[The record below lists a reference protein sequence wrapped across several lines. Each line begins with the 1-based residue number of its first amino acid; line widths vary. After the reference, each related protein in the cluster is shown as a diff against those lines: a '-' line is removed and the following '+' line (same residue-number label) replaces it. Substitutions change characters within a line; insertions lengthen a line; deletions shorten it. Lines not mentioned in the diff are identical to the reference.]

1 MSETKVNLPKT
12 QLGMK
17 ANLPAKEPELLKLW
31 SSIKLYE
38 QQRSQSLDKEK
49 FVLHDGP
56 PYANGNI
63 HIGTALN
70 KILKDI
76 VIRYQQLLGKNAV
89 YVPGWDCHGLPI
101 EWKIEEE
108 YKKKGKDKKNISIVE
123 FRKEC
128 RDFATSWIATQ
139 KEQFKRLGVEGDWSN
154 PYTTM
159 SKEAEAQIA
168 VEILK
173 FLKNGGLYNG
183 FKPVLWSVVEAT
195 ALADAEVEYADH
207 KSNTIFAK
215 FPVQGKFHN
224 LENVNIV
231 IWTTTPWTIP
241 CNRALAFNSNYEYSL
256 VEVTKDSQKE
266 TVILAKNL
274 INSVI
279 DSCDIKDFKIIES
292 FPGSEFK
299 NMKCFHPFKEHGY
312 DFEIPLLEGDFV
324 TLEQGTGIV
333 HIAPSHGPDDFNL
346 GLKNNIK
353 AENTIDD
360 NGHYTNLIKKF
371 EGIHIFKAD
380 KIIIEELKISK
391 KLLGSGTLTHS
402 YPHSWRSKAPLVHRA
417 TPQWFISMESNDLR
431 KVALK
436 AIDNTKFYPP
446 VGQNRL
452 RSMIET
458 RPDWCIS
465 RQRFWGV
472 PIPIFVNRKTN
483 EPLVDEEVF
492 QRIENIFL
500 KEGSDAWFLKKDE
513 EFLGSKYNASDFRKV
528 NDIVEVWFDSGSSHS
543 YVLEKRK
550 DLKWPA
556 DMYLEGSDQHRG
568 WFHSSLLQSSGTR
581 GRAPYESVLC
591 HGFVV
596 DGKGQKMSKSLGN
609 VVSPDEVIKKYGA
622 DILRLWVVAS
632 DYSDDLKI
640 DNAILEQH
648 SQSYRKIRNT
658 FRFLLGNL
666 NDDLDL
672 DPKINLSDL
681 EEIEKYIL
689 HKISSLDSDFASLNK
704 NYDFHK
710 IYIDILNFCTIDL
723 SALYFDIRKDSLYC
737 DDINS
742 IKRINCT
749 KILSIIAQFLLKW
762 LSPILVFTCE
772 EIYQTLKKENFKE
785 SIFLHNFKSFPS
797 EWISLEIEKK
807 WIFLKKLRSEINN
820 AVELKRNEKAVGSG
834 LDTNI
839 HISLEEKYL
848 SNLEKIDLSELF
860 ICSGSTINSKNYNF
874 KNLQNIKNNQLDNLK
889 IIVNKADG
897 TKCSHCWKIL
907 STKCNRANCGIN

>member
-1 MSETKVNLPKT
+1 MSDTKVNLPKT

-17 ANLPAKEPELLKLW
+17 ANLPTKEPELLKFW
-31 SSIKLYE
+31 SEINLYDNL
-38 QQRSQSLDKEK
+38 RSNSLTKEK

-76 VIRYQQLLGKNAV
+76 IIRYQQMSGKNAV

-108 YKKKGKDKKNISIVE
+108 YKKKGKDKKNISIIE

-128 RDFATSWIATQ
+128 RDFASSWIAKQ
-139 KEQFKRLGVEGDWSN
+139 KDQFKRLGVEGDWKN
-154 PYTTM
+154 PYMTM

-173 FLKNGGLYNG
+173 FLQNGGLYNG
-183 FKPVLWSVVEAT
+183 YKPVLWSVVEAT

-207 KSNTIFAK
+207 KSNTIFTK
-215 FPVQGKFHN
+215 FPIQGK
-224 LENVNIV
+224 LEELDDVKII

-241 CNRALAFNSNYEYSL
+241 CNRALAFNSNYEYSILEVLQNDKKEKILVATQL
-256 VEVTKDSQKE
+256 VEQVLKE
-266 TVILAKNL
+266 CNISDYKILHSLKGAKL
-274 INSVI
+274 S
-279 DSCDIKDFKIIES
+279 
-292 FPGSEFK
+292 GA
-299 NMKCFHPFKEHGY
+299 KCYHPFKKYGY
-312 DFEIPLLEGDFV
+312 DFDVPLLDAEFV

-346 GLKNNIK
+346 GLKNNIR

-360 NGHYTNLIKKF
+360 NGHYTNVIKKF

-380 KIIIEELKISK
+380 KIIIEELQINNS
-391 KLLGSGTLTHS
+391 LLGSGTLLHS

-417 TPQWFISMESNDLR
+417 TPQWFISMDTNELR
-431 KVALK
+431 NISLK
-436 AIDNTKFYPP
+436 AIDNTIFYPA
-446 VGQNRL
+446 VGKNRL

-472 PIPIFVNRKTN
+472 PIPIFVHKKTGK
-483 EPLVDEEVF
+483 PLVDKEVF
-492 QRIENIFL
+492 EKIEEIF
-500 KEGSDAWFLKKDE
+500 KQEGSDAWFTKKSQD
-513 EFLGSKYNASDFRKV
+513 FLGSRYNENDFTKV
-528 NDIVEVWFDSGSSHS
+528 NDIVEVWFDSGSTHS
-543 YVLEKRK
+543 YVLEKRE

-568 WFHSSLLQSSGTR
+568 WFHSSLLHSCGTR
-581 GRAPYESVLC
+581 GRAPYESILC

-609 VVSPDEVIKKYGA
+609 VISPDDVIKKYGA

-640 DNAILEQH
+640 DDSILEQH

-666 NDDLDL
+666 NDTANLDVEV
-672 DPKINLSDL
+672 NEQEL

-689 HKISSLDSDFASLNK
+689 HKVSSLDKAFTGLNTK
-704 NYDFHK
+704 YELHK
-710 IYIDILNFCTIDL
+710 IYVDLLNFCTVDL
-723 SALYFDIRKDSLYC
+723 SAFYFDIRKDILYC
-737 DDINS
+737 DDLNTK
-742 IKRINCT
+742 KRINCIT
-749 KILSIIAQFLLKW
+749 VLSIILKFLLKW
-762 LSPILVFTCE
+762 FSPILVFTCE
-772 EIYQTLKKENFKE
+772 EIYQIIKKNNSKE
-785 SIFLHNFKSFPS
+785 SIFLCDFPKFP
-797 EWISLEIEKK
+797 EQWFNEKINEK
-807 WIFLKKLRSEINN
+807 WIFLKTLRSEINN
-820 AVELKRNEKAVGSG
+820 YIEQKRNEKIIGSG
-834 LDTNI
+834 LECSV
-839 HISLEEKYL
+839 HISLDNKYNTHL
-848 SNLEKIDLSELF
+848 SDVDLAELF
-860 ICSGSTINSKNYNF
+860 ICSEVTIDNKEKKFQEIKSEGSIDTLKVIVEKAEGSKC
-874 KNLQNIKNNQLDNLK
+874 
-889 IIVNKADG
+889 
-897 TKCSHCWKIL
+897 THCWKVL
-907 STKCNRANCGIN
+907 KNKCYRNNCGIN

>member
-1 MSETKVNLPKT
+1 MSDTKVNLPKT

-17 ANLPAKEPELLKLW
+17 ANLPTKEPELLKFW
-31 SSIKLYE
+31 SEISLYDNL
-38 QQRSQSLDKEK
+38 RSNSLKKEK

-76 VIRYQQLLGKNAV
+76 IIRYQQMSGKNAV

-108 YKKKGKDKKNISIVE
+108 YKKKGKDKKNISIIE

-128 RDFATSWIATQ
+128 RDFASSWIAKQ
-139 KEQFKRLGVEGDWSN
+139 KEQFKRLGVEGDWKN
-154 PYTTM
+154 PYMTM

-173 FLKNGGLYNG
+173 FLQNGGLYNG
-183 FKPVLWSVVEAT
+183 YKPVLWSVVEAT

-207 KSNTIFAK
+207 KSNTIFTK
-215 FPVQGKFHN
+215 FPIQGK
-224 LENVNIV
+224 LEELDDVKII

-241 CNRALAFNSNYEYSL
+241 CNRALAFNSNYEYSILEVLQNDKKEKILVASQL
-256 VEVTKDSQKE
+256 VEQVLKE
-266 TVILAKNL
+266 CNISDYKILHSLKGAKL
-274 INSVI
+274 S
-279 DSCDIKDFKIIES
+279 
-292 FPGSEFK
+292 GA
-299 NMKCFHPFKEHGY
+299 KCYHPFKKYGY
-312 DFEIPLLEGDFV
+312 DFDVPLLDAEFV

-346 GLKNNIK
+346 GLKNNIR

-360 NGHYTNLIKKF
+360 NGYYTNVIKKF

-380 KIIIEELKISK
+380 KIIIEELQINNS
-391 KLLGSGTLTHS
+391 LLGSGTLLHS

-417 TPQWFISMESNDLR
+417 TPQWFISMDTNELR
-431 KVALK
+431 NVSLK
-436 AIDNTKFYPP
+436 AIDNTIFYPA
-446 VGQNRL
+446 VGKNRL

-472 PIPIFVNRKTN
+472 PIPIFVHKKTGK
-483 EPLVDEEVF
+483 PLVDKEVF
-492 QRIENIFL
+492 EKIEEIF
-500 KEGSDAWFLKKDE
+500 KQEGSDAWFTKKSQD
-513 EFLGSKYNASDFRKV
+513 FLGSKYNENDFTKV
-528 NDIVEVWFDSGSSHS
+528 NDIVEVWFDSGSTHS
-543 YVLEKRK
+543 YVLEKRE

-568 WFHSSLLQSSGTR
+568 WFHSSLLHSCGTR
-581 GRAPYESVLC
+581 GRAPYESILC

-609 VVSPDEVIKKYGA
+609 VISPDDVIKKYGA

-640 DNAILEQH
+640 DDSILEQH

-666 NDDLDL
+666 NDTANLDVEV
-672 DPKINLSDL
+672 NEQDL

-689 HKISSLDSDFASLNK
+689 HKVSSLDKAFSGLNTK
-704 NYDFHK
+704 YELHK
-710 IYIDILNFCTIDL
+710 IYVDLLNFCTVDL
-723 SALYFDIRKDSLYC
+723 SAFYFDIRKDILYC
-737 DDINS
+737 DDLNS
-742 IKRINCT
+742 KKRINCI
-749 KILSIIAQFLLKW
+749 KVLSIILKFLLKW
-762 LSPILVFTCE
+762 FSPILVFTCE
-772 EIYQTLKKENFKE
+772 EIYQIIKKNNSKE
-785 SIFLHNFKSFPS
+785 SIFLCDFPKFP
-797 EWISLEIEKK
+797 EQWFNEKINEK
-807 WIFLKKLRSEINN
+807 WIFLKTLRSEINN
-820 AVELKRNEKAVGSG
+820 YIEQKRNEKIIGSG
-834 LDTNI
+834 LECSV
-839 HISLEEKYL
+839 HISLDNKYNTHL
-848 SNLEKIDLSELF
+848 SDIDLAELF
-860 ICSGSTINSKNYNF
+860 ICSEVTINNKEKKFEEIKSEGSIDTLKVIIEKAEGSKC
-874 KNLQNIKNNQLDNLK
+874 I
-889 IIVNKADG
+889 
-897 TKCSHCWKIL
+897 HCWKVL
-907 STKCNRANCGIN
+907 KNKCYRNNCGIN

>member
-1 MSETKVNLPKT
+1 MSDTKVNLPKT

-17 ANLPAKEPELLKLW
+17 ANLPTKEPELLKFW
-31 SSIKLYE
+31 SEINLYDNL
-38 QQRSQSLDKEK
+38 RSNSLTKEK

-76 VIRYQQLLGKNAV
+76 IIRYQQMSGKNAV

-108 YKKKGKDKKNISIVE
+108 YKKKGKDKKNISIIE

-128 RDFATSWIATQ
+128 RDFASSWIAKQ
-139 KEQFKRLGVEGDWSN
+139 KDQFKRLGVEGDWKN
-154 PYTTM
+154 PYMTM

-173 FLKNGGLYNG
+173 FLQNGGLYNG
-183 FKPVLWSVVEAT
+183 YKPVLWSVVEAT

-207 KSNTIFAK
+207 KSNTIFTK
-215 FPVQGKFHN
+215 FPIQGK
-224 LENVNIV
+224 LEELDDVKII

-241 CNRALAFNSNYEYSL
+241 CNRALAFNSDYEYSILEVLQNDKKEKILVASQL
-256 VEVTKDSQKE
+256 VEQVLKECNISDYKILHSLKGTKLSG
-266 TVILAKNL
+266 AK
-274 INSVI
+274 
-279 DSCDIKDFKIIES
+279 CY
-292 FPGSEFK
+292 
-299 NMKCFHPFKEHGY
+299 HPFKKYGY
-312 DFEIPLLEGDFV
+312 DFDVPLLDAEFV

-346 GLKNNIK
+346 GLKNNIR

-360 NGHYTNLIKKF
+360 NGYYTNVIKKF

-380 KIIIEELKISK
+380 KIIIEELQVNNS
-391 KLLGSGTLTHS
+391 LLGSGTLLHS

-417 TPQWFISMESNDLR
+417 TPQWFISMDTNELR
-431 KVALK
+431 NVSLK
-436 AIDNTKFYPP
+436 AIDNTIFYPA
-446 VGQNRL
+446 VGKNRL

-472 PIPIFVNRKTN
+472 PIPIFVHKKTGK
-483 EPLVDEEVF
+483 PLVDKEVF
-492 QRIENIFL
+492 EKIEEIF
-500 KEGSDAWFLKKDE
+500 KQEGSDAWFTKKSQD
-513 EFLGSKYNASDFRKV
+513 FLGSKYNENDFTKV
-528 NDIVEVWFDSGSSHS
+528 NDIVEVWFDSGSTHS
-543 YVLEKRK
+543 YVLEKRE

-568 WFHSSLLQSSGTR
+568 WFHSSLLHSCGTR
-581 GRAPYESVLC
+581 GRAPYESILC

-609 VVSPDEVIKKYGA
+609 VISPDDVIKKYGA

-640 DNAILEQH
+640 DDSILEQH

-666 NDDLDL
+666 NDTANLDVEVN
-672 DPKINLSDL
+672 KQDL

-689 HKISSLDSDFASLNK
+689 HKVSSLDKAFSGLNTK
-704 NYDFHK
+704 YELHK
-710 IYIDILNFCTIDL
+710 IYVDLLNFCTVDL
-723 SALYFDIRKDSLYC
+723 SAFYFDIRKDILYC
-737 DDINS
+737 DDLNTK
-742 IKRINCT
+742 KRINCI
-749 KILSIIAQFLLKW
+749 KVLSIILKFLLKW
-762 LSPILVFTCE
+762 FSPILVFTCE
-772 EIYQTLKKENFKE
+772 EIYQIIKKNNSRE
-785 SIFLHNFKSFPS
+785 SIFLCDFPKFP
-797 EWISLEIEKK
+797 EQWFNEKINEK
-807 WIFLKKLRSEINN
+807 WIFLKTLRSEINN
-820 AVELKRNEKAVGSG
+820 YIEQKRNEKIIGSG
-834 LDTNI
+834 LECSV
-839 HISLEEKYL
+839 HISLDNKYNTHL
-848 SNLEKIDLSELF
+848 SDIDLAELF
-860 ICSGSTINSKNYNF
+860 ICSEVTINNKEKKFEEIKSEGSIDTLKVIIEKAEGSKC
-874 KNLQNIKNNQLDNLK
+874 I
-889 IIVNKADG
+889 
-897 TKCSHCWKIL
+897 HCWKVL
-907 STKCNRANCGIN
+907 KNKCYRNNCGIN

>member
-1 MSETKVNLPKT
+1 MSDTKVNLPKT

-17 ANLPAKEPELLKLW
+17 ANLPTKEPELLKFW
-31 SSIKLYE
+31 SEINLYDNL
-38 QQRSQSLDKEK
+38 RSNSLTKEK

-76 VIRYQQLLGKNAV
+76 IIRYQQMSGKNAV

-108 YKKKGKDKKNISIVE
+108 YKKKGKDKKNISIIE

-128 RDFATSWIATQ
+128 RDFASSWIAKQ
-139 KEQFKRLGVEGDWSN
+139 KEQFKRLGVEGDWKN
-154 PYTTM
+154 PYMTM

-173 FLKNGGLYNG
+173 FLQNGGLYNG
-183 FKPVLWSVVEAT
+183 YKPVLWSVVEAT

-207 KSNTIFAK
+207 KSNTIFTM
-215 FPVQGKFHN
+215 FPIQGK
-224 LENVNIV
+224 LEELDDVKII

-241 CNRALAFNSNYEYSL
+241 CNRALAFNSNYEYSILEVLQNDKKEKILVATQL
-256 VEVTKDSQKE
+256 VEQVLKE
-266 TVILAKNL
+266 CNISDYKILHSLKGAKL
-274 INSVI
+274 S
-279 DSCDIKDFKIIES
+279 
-292 FPGSEFK
+292 GA
-299 NMKCFHPFKEHGY
+299 KCYHPFKKYGY
-312 DFEIPLLEGDFV
+312 DFDVPLLDAEFV
-324 TLEQGTGIV
+324 TLDQGTGIV

-346 GLKNNIK
+346 GLKNNIR

-360 NGHYTNLIKKF
+360 NGHYTNVIKKF

-380 KIIIEELKISK
+380 KIIIEELQVNNS
-391 KLLGSGTLTHS
+391 LLGSGTLLHS

-417 TPQWFISMESNDLR
+417 TPQWFISMDTNELR
-431 KVALK
+431 NVSLK
-436 AIDNTKFYPP
+436 AIDNTIFYPA
-446 VGQNRL
+446 VGKNRL

-472 PIPIFVNRKTN
+472 PIPIFVHKKTGK
-483 EPLVDEEVF
+483 PLVDKEVF
-492 QRIENIFL
+492 EKIEEIF
-500 KEGSDAWFLKKDE
+500 KQEGSDAWFTKKSQD
-513 EFLGSKYNASDFRKV
+513 FLGSKYNENDFIKV
-528 NDIVEVWFDSGSSHS
+528 NDIVEVWFDSGSTHS
-543 YVLEKRK
+543 YVLEKRE

-568 WFHSSLLQSSGTR
+568 WFHSSLLHSCGTR
-581 GRAPYESVLC
+581 GRAPYESILC

-609 VVSPDEVIKKYGA
+609 VISPDDVIKKYGA

-640 DNAILEQH
+640 DDSILEQH

-666 NDDLDL
+666 NDTANLDVEV
-672 DPKINLSDL
+672 NEQDL

-689 HKISSLDSDFASLNK
+689 HKVSSLDKAFTGLNTK
-704 NYDFHK
+704 YELHK
-710 IYIDILNFCTIDL
+710 IYVDLLNFCTVDL
-723 SALYFDIRKDSLYC
+723 SAFYFDIRKDILYC
-737 DDINS
+737 DDLNTK
-742 IKRINCT
+742 KRINCIT
-749 KILSIIAQFLLKW
+749 VLSIILKFLLKW
-762 LSPILVFTCE
+762 FSPILVFTCE
-772 EIYQTLKKENFKE
+772 EIYQIIKKNNSKE
-785 SIFLHNFKSFPS
+785 SIFLCDFPKFP
-797 EWISLEIEKK
+797 EQWFNEKINEK
-807 WIFLKKLRSEINN
+807 WIFLKTLRSEINN
-820 AVELKRNEKAVGSG
+820 YIEQKRNEKIIGSG
-834 LDTNI
+834 LECSV
-839 HISLEEKYL
+839 HISLDNKYNTHL
-848 SNLEKIDLSELF
+848 SDIDLAELF
-860 ICSGSTINSKNYNF
+860 ICSEVTIDNKEKKFEEIKSEGSIDTLKVIVEKAEGSKC
-874 KNLQNIKNNQLDNLK
+874 
-889 IIVNKADG
+889 
-897 TKCSHCWKIL
+897 THCWKVL
-907 STKCNRANCGIN
+907 KNKCYRNNCGIN

>member
-1 MSETKVNLPKT
+1 MSDTKVNLPKT

-17 ANLPAKEPELLKLW
+17 ANLPTKEPELLKFW
-31 SSIKLYE
+31 SEINLYDNL
-38 QQRSQSLDKEK
+38 RSNSLTKEK

-76 VIRYQQLLGKNAV
+76 IIRYQQMSGKNAV

-108 YKKKGKDKKNISIVE
+108 YKKKGKDKKNISIIE

-128 RDFATSWIATQ
+128 RDFASSWIAKQ
-139 KEQFKRLGVEGDWSN
+139 KDQFKRLGVEGDWKN
-154 PYTTM
+154 PYMTM

-173 FLKNGGLYNG
+173 FLQNGGLYNG
-183 FKPVLWSVVEAT
+183 YKPVLWSVVEAT

-207 KSNTIFAK
+207 KSNTIFTK
-215 FPVQGKFHN
+215 FPIQGK
-224 LENVNIV
+224 LEELDDVKII

-241 CNRALAFNSNYEYSL
+241 CNRALAFNSNYEYSILEVLQNDKKEKILVATQL
-256 VEVTKDSQKE
+256 VEQVLKE
-266 TVILAKNL
+266 CNISDYKILHSLKGAKL
-274 INSVI
+274 S
-279 DSCDIKDFKIIES
+279 
-292 FPGSEFK
+292 GA
-299 NMKCFHPFKEHGY
+299 KCYHPFKKYGY
-312 DFEIPLLEGDFV
+312 DFDVPLLDAEFV

-346 GLKNNIK
+346 GLKNNIR

-360 NGHYTNLIKKF
+360 NGHYTNVIKKF

-380 KIIIEELKISK
+380 KIIIEELQINNS
-391 KLLGSGTLTHS
+391 LLGSGTLLHS

-417 TPQWFISMESNDLR
+417 TPQWFISMDTNELR
-431 KVALK
+431 NVSLK
-436 AIDNTKFYPP
+436 AIDNTIFYPA
-446 VGQNRL
+446 VGKNRL

-472 PIPIFVNRKTN
+472 PIPIFVHKKTGK
-483 EPLVDEEVF
+483 PLVDKEVF
-492 QRIENIFL
+492 EKIEEIF
-500 KEGSDAWFLKKDE
+500 KQEGSDAWFTKKSQD
-513 EFLGSKYNASDFRKV
+513 FLGSKYNENDFTKV
-528 NDIVEVWFDSGSSHS
+528 NDIVEVWFDSGSTHS
-543 YVLEKRK
+543 YVLEKRE

-568 WFHSSLLQSSGTR
+568 WFHSSLLHSCGTR
-581 GRAPYESVLC
+581 GRAPYESILC

-609 VVSPDEVIKKYGA
+609 VISPDDVIKKYGA

-640 DNAILEQH
+640 DDSILEQH

-666 NDDLDL
+666 NDTANLDVEV
-672 DPKINLSDL
+672 NEQDL

-689 HKISSLDSDFASLNK
+689 HKVSSLDKTFSGLNTK
-704 NYDFHK
+704 YELHK
-710 IYIDILNFCTIDL
+710 IYVDLLNFCTVDL
-723 SALYFDIRKDSLYC
+723 SAFYFDIRKDILYC
-737 DDINS
+737 DDLNTK
-742 IKRINCT
+742 KRINCIT
-749 KILSIIAQFLLKW
+749 VLSIILKFLLKW
-762 LSPILVFTCE
+762 FSPILVFTCE
-772 EIYQTLKKENFKE
+772 EIYQIIKKNNSKE
-785 SIFLHNFKSFPS
+785 SIFLCDFPKFP
-797 EWISLEIEKK
+797 EQWFNEKINEK
-807 WIFLKKLRSEINN
+807 WIFLKTLRSEINN
-820 AVELKRNEKAVGSG
+820 YIEQKRNEKIIGSG
-834 LDTNI
+834 LECSV
-839 HISLEEKYL
+839 HISLDNKYNTHL
-848 SNLEKIDLSELF
+848 SDVDLAELF
-860 ICSGSTINSKNYNF
+860 ICSEVTINNKEKKFEEIKSEGSIDTLKVIVEKAEGSKC
-874 KNLQNIKNNQLDNLK
+874 
-889 IIVNKADG
+889 
-897 TKCSHCWKIL
+897 THCWKVL
-907 STKCNRANCGIN
+907 KNKCYRNNCGIN

>member
-17 ANLPAKEPELLKLW
+17 ANLPTKEPEFLKLW
-31 SSIKLYE
+31 SDINLYE

-49 FVLHDGP
+49 FILHDGP

-70 KILKDI
+70 KILKDVI
-76 VIRYQQLLGKNAV
+76 IRYQQLLGKNAV

-108 YKKKGKDKKNISIVE
+108 FKKKGKDKKNISIIE

-128 RDFATSWIATQ
+128 RDFASSWILKQ
-139 KEQFKRLGVEGDWSN
+139 KEQFKRLGVEGDWNN

-159 SKEAEAQIA
+159 STEAEAQIA

-215 FPVQGKFHN
+215 FPIQGAFES
-224 LENVNIV
+224 LDNVKVV

-256 VEVTKDSQKE
+256 VEVTQHGKKD
-266 TVILAKNL
+266 TVVLATKL
-274 INSVI
+274 ISEVMNSCEI
-279 DSCDIKDFKIIES
+279 EDFKIIKS
-292 FPGSEFK
+292 FPGSDLK
-299 NMKCFHPFKEHGY
+299 NVKCSHPFQLYGY
-312 DFEIPLLEGDFV
+312 DFDVPLLEADFV

-360 NGHYTNLIKKF
+360 HGYYTNVIKKF

-380 KIIIEELKISK
+380 KIIIEELNLNK
-391 KLLGSGTLTHS
+391 KLLGSGTLVHS

-431 KVALK
+431 NVALK

-472 PIPIFVNRKTN
+472 PIPIFVNKKTH
-483 EPLVDEEVF
+483 EPLIDEDVF
-492 QRIENIFL
+492 KRIENIFL
-500 KEGSDAWFLKKDE
+500 KEGSDAWFIKKDE
-513 EFLGSKYNASDFRKV
+513 EFLGLKYKSEDYKKV

-568 WFHSSLLQSSGTR
+568 WFHSSLLQSCGTR
-581 GRAPYESVLC
+581 GQAPYKSILC

-622 DILRLWVVAS
+622 DILRLWVIAS

-666 NDDLDL
+666 NDQLNL
-672 DPKINLSDL
+672 EETVNLSEC

-689 HKISSLDSDFASLNK
+689 HKISSLDSEFKNLNK
-704 NYDFHK
+704 SYDFHK
-710 IYIDILNFCTIDL
+710 IFIDILNFCTIDL

-737 DDINS
+737 DDLDS
-742 IKRINCT
+742 AKRINCT
-749 KILSIIAQFLLKW
+749 KVLSIIARFLLKW

-772 EIYQTLKKENFKE
+772 EIYQIVKKEKFKE
-785 SIFLHNFKSFPS
+785 SIFLHDFGTFPQ
-797 EWISLEIEKK
+797 EWVDEKVQEK
-807 WIFLKKLRSEINN
+807 WNFLKKIRSEVNN
-820 AVELKRNEKAVGSG
+820 AIELKRNEKLVGSS
-834 LDTNI
+834 LDTNV
-839 HISLEEKYL
+839 HISLDEKYL
-848 SNLEKIDLSELF
+848 FNFVKIDLPELF
-860 ICSGSTINSKNYNF
+860 ICSSSSLNQ
-874 KNLQNIKNNQLDNLK
+874 KNLNFENFQIDSSSLENLK
-889 IIVNKADG
+889 IIVNKAEG
-897 TKCSHCWKIL
+897 SKCPHCWKIL
-907 STKCNRANCGIN
+907 PNKCTRSNCGIN

>member
-1 MSETKVNLPKT
+1 MSDTKVNLPKT

-17 ANLPAKEPELLKLW
+17 ANLPTKEPELLKFW
-31 SSIKLYE
+31 SEINLYDNL
-38 QQRSQSLDKEK
+38 RSNSLTKEK

-76 VIRYQQLLGKNAV
+76 IIRYQQMSGKNAV

-108 YKKKGKDKKNISIVE
+108 YKKKGKDKKNISIIE

-128 RDFATSWIATQ
+128 RDFASSWIAKQ
-139 KEQFKRLGVEGDWSN
+139 KDQFKRLGVEGDWKN
-154 PYTTM
+154 PYMTM

-173 FLKNGGLYNG
+173 FLQNGGLYNG
-183 FKPVLWSVVEAT
+183 YKPVLWSVVEAT

-207 KSNTIFAK
+207 KSNTIFTK
-215 FPVQGKFHN
+215 FPIQGK
-224 LENVNIV
+224 LEELDDVKII

-241 CNRALAFNSNYEYSL
+241 CNRALAFNSNYEYSILEVLQNDKKEKILVATQL
-256 VEVTKDSQKE
+256 VEQVLKE
-266 TVILAKNL
+266 CNISDYKILHSLKGAKL
-274 INSVI
+274 S
-279 DSCDIKDFKIIES
+279 
-292 FPGSEFK
+292 GA
-299 NMKCFHPFKEHGY
+299 KCYHPFKKYGY
-312 DFEIPLLEGDFV
+312 DFDVPLLDAEFV

-346 GLKNNIK
+346 GLKNNIR

-360 NGHYTNLIKKF
+360 NGHYTNVIKKF

-380 KIIIEELKISK
+380 KIIIEELQINNS
-391 KLLGSGTLTHS
+391 LLGSGTLLHS

-417 TPQWFISMESNDLR
+417 TPQWFISMDTNELR
-431 KVALK
+431 NVSLK
-436 AIDNTKFYPP
+436 AIDNTIFYPA
-446 VGQNRL
+446 VGKNRL

-472 PIPIFVNRKTN
+472 PIPIFVHKKTGK
-483 EPLVDEEVF
+483 PLVDKEVF
-492 QRIENIFL
+492 EKIEEIF
-500 KEGSDAWFLKKDE
+500 KQEGSDAWFTKKSQD
-513 EFLGSKYNASDFRKV
+513 FLGSKYNENDFTKV
-528 NDIVEVWFDSGSSHS
+528 NDIVEVWFDSGSTHS
-543 YVLEKRK
+543 YVLEKRE

-568 WFHSSLLQSSGTR
+568 WFHSSLLHSCGTR
-581 GRAPYESVLC
+581 GRAPYESILC

-609 VVSPDEVIKKYGA
+609 VISPDDVIKKYGA

-640 DNAILEQH
+640 DDSILEQH

-666 NDDLDL
+666 NDTANLDVEV
-672 DPKINLSDL
+672 NEQDL

-689 HKISSLDSDFASLNK
+689 HKVSSLDKAFSGLNTK
-704 NYDFHK
+704 YELHK
-710 IYIDILNFCTIDL
+710 IYVDLLNFCTVDL
-723 SALYFDIRKDSLYC
+723 SAFYFDIRKDILYC
-737 DDINS
+737 DDLNTK
-742 IKRINCT
+742 KRINCIT
-749 KILSIIAQFLLKW
+749 VLSIILKFLLKW
-762 LSPILVFTCE
+762 FSPILVFTCE
-772 EIYQTLKKENFKE
+772 EIYQIIKKNNSKE
-785 SIFLHNFKSFPS
+785 SIFLCDFPKFP
-797 EWISLEIEKK
+797 EQWFNEKINEK
-807 WIFLKKLRSEINN
+807 WIFLKTLRSEINN
-820 AVELKRNEKAVGSG
+820 YIEQKRNEKIIGSG
-834 LDTNI
+834 LECSV
-839 HISLEEKYL
+839 HISLDNKYNTHL
-848 SNLEKIDLSELF
+848 SDIDLAELF
-860 ICSGSTINSKNYNF
+860 ICSEVTINNKEKKFEEIKSEGSIDTLKVIVEKAEGSKC
-874 KNLQNIKNNQLDNLK
+874 
-889 IIVNKADG
+889 
-897 TKCSHCWKIL
+897 THCWKVL
-907 STKCNRANCGIN
+907 KNKCYRNNCGIN

>member
-1 MSETKVNLPKT
+1 MSDTKVNLPKT

-17 ANLPAKEPELLKLW
+17 ANLPTKEPELLKFW
-31 SSIKLYE
+31 SEINLYDNL
-38 QQRSQSLDKEK
+38 RSNSLTKEK

-76 VIRYQQLLGKNAV
+76 IIRYQQMSGKNAV

-108 YKKKGKDKKNISIVE
+108 YKKKGKDKKNISIIE

-128 RDFATSWIATQ
+128 RDFASSWIAKQ
-139 KEQFKRLGVEGDWSN
+139 KDQFKRLGVEGDWKN
-154 PYTTM
+154 PYMTM

-173 FLKNGGLYNG
+173 FLQNGGLYNG
-183 FKPVLWSVVEAT
+183 YKPVLWSVVEAT

-207 KSNTIFAK
+207 KSNTIFTK
-215 FPVQGKFHN
+215 FPIQGK
-224 LENVNIV
+224 LEELDDVKII

-241 CNRALAFNSNYEYSL
+241 CNRALAFNSNYEYSILEVLQNNKKEKILVASQL
-256 VEVTKDSQKE
+256 VEQVLKE
-266 TVILAKNL
+266 CNISDYKILHSLKGAKL
-274 INSVI
+274 S
-279 DSCDIKDFKIIES
+279 
-292 FPGSEFK
+292 GA
-299 NMKCFHPFKEHGY
+299 KCYHPFKKYGY
-312 DFEIPLLEGDFV
+312 DFDVPLLDAEFV

-346 GLKNNIK
+346 GLKNNIR

-360 NGHYTNLIKKF
+360 NGHYTNVIKKF

-380 KIIIEELKISK
+380 KIIIEELQINNS
-391 KLLGSGTLTHS
+391 LLGSGTLLHS

-417 TPQWFISMESNDLR
+417 TPQWFISMDTNELR
-431 KVALK
+431 NVSLK
-436 AIDNTKFYPP
+436 AIDNTIFYPA
-446 VGQNRL
+446 VGKNRL

-472 PIPIFVNRKTN
+472 PIPIFVHKKTGK
-483 EPLVDEEVF
+483 PLVDKEVF
-492 QRIENIFL
+492 EKIEEIF
-500 KEGSDAWFLKKDE
+500 KQEGSDAWFTKKSQD
-513 EFLGSKYNASDFRKV
+513 FLGSKYNENDFTKV
-528 NDIVEVWFDSGSSHS
+528 NDIVEVWFDSGSTHS
-543 YVLEKRK
+543 YVLEKRE

-568 WFHSSLLQSSGTR
+568 WFHSSLLHSCGTR
-581 GRAPYESVLC
+581 GRAPYESILC

-609 VVSPDEVIKKYGA
+609 VISPDDVIKKYGA

-640 DNAILEQH
+640 DDSILEQH

-666 NDDLDL
+666 NDTANLDVEV
-672 DPKINLSDL
+672 NEQEL

-689 HKISSLDSDFASLNK
+689 HKVSSLDKAFTGLNTK
-704 NYDFHK
+704 YELHK
-710 IYIDILNFCTIDL
+710 IYVDLLNFCTVDL
-723 SALYFDIRKDSLYC
+723 SAFYFDIRKDILYC
-737 DDINS
+737 DDLNTK
-742 IKRINCT
+742 KRINCIT
-749 KILSIIAQFLLKW
+749 VLSIILKFLLKW
-762 LSPILVFTCE
+762 FSPILVFTCE
-772 EIYQTLKKENFKE
+772 EIYQIIKKNNSKE
-785 SIFLHNFKSFPS
+785 SIFLCDFPKFP
-797 EWISLEIEKK
+797 EQWFNEKINEK
-807 WIFLKKLRSEINN
+807 WIFLKTLRSEINN
-820 AVELKRNEKAVGSG
+820 YIEQKRNEKIIGSG
-834 LDTNI
+834 LECSV
-839 HISLEEKYL
+839 HISLDNKYNTHL
-848 SNLEKIDLSELF
+848 SDIDLAELF
-860 ICSGSTINSKNYNF
+860 ICSEVTIDNKEKKFEEIKSEGSIDTLKVIVEKAEGSKC
-874 KNLQNIKNNQLDNLK
+874 
-889 IIVNKADG
+889 
-897 TKCSHCWKIL
+897 THCWKVL
-907 STKCNRANCGIN
+907 KNKCYRNNCGIN

>member
-1 MSETKVNLPKT
+1 MSDTKVNLPKT

-17 ANLPAKEPELLKLW
+17 ANLPTKEPELLKFW
-31 SSIKLYE
+31 SEINLYDNL
-38 QQRSQSLDKEK
+38 RSNSLTKEK

-76 VIRYQQLLGKNAV
+76 IIRYQQMSGKNAV

-108 YKKKGKDKKNISIVE
+108 YKKKGKDKKNISIIE

-128 RDFATSWIATQ
+128 RDFASSWIAKQ
-139 KEQFKRLGVEGDWSN
+139 KEQFKRLGVEGDWKN
-154 PYTTM
+154 PYMTM

-173 FLKNGGLYNG
+173 FLQNGGLYNG
-183 FKPVLWSVVEAT
+183 YKPVLWSVVEAT

-207 KSNTIFAK
+207 KSNTIFTK
-215 FPVQGKFHN
+215 FPIQGK
-224 LENVNIV
+224 LEELDDVKII

-241 CNRALAFNSNYEYSL
+241 CNRALAFNSNYEYSILEVLQNDKKEKILVATQL
-256 VEVTKDSQKE
+256 VEQVLKE
-266 TVILAKNL
+266 CNISDYKILHSLKGAKL
-274 INSVI
+274 S
-279 DSCDIKDFKIIES
+279 
-292 FPGSEFK
+292 GA
-299 NMKCFHPFKEHGY
+299 KCYHPFKKYGY
-312 DFEIPLLEGDFV
+312 DFDVPLLDAEFV

-346 GLKNNIK
+346 GLKNNIR

-360 NGHYTNLIKKF
+360 NGHYTNVIKKF

-380 KIIIEELKISK
+380 KIIIEELQINNS
-391 KLLGSGTLTHS
+391 LLGSGTLLHS

-417 TPQWFISMESNDLR
+417 TPQWFISMDTNELR
-431 KVALK
+431 NVSLK
-436 AIDNTKFYPP
+436 AIDNTIFYPA
-446 VGQNRL
+446 VGKNRL

-472 PIPIFVNRKTN
+472 PIPIFVHKKTGK
-483 EPLVDEEVF
+483 PLVDKEVF
-492 QRIENIFL
+492 EKIEEIF
-500 KEGSDAWFLKKDE
+500 KQEGSDAWFTKKSQD
-513 EFLGSKYNASDFRKV
+513 FLGSRYNENDFTKV
-528 NDIVEVWFDSGSSHS
+528 NDIVEVWFDSGSTHS
-543 YVLEKRK
+543 YVLEKRE

-568 WFHSSLLQSSGTR
+568 WFHSSLLHSCGTR
-581 GRAPYESVLC
+581 GRAPYESILC

-609 VVSPDEVIKKYGA
+609 VISPDDVIKKYGA

-640 DNAILEQH
+640 DDSILEQH

-658 FRFLLGNL
+658 FRFVLGNL
-666 NDDLDL
+666 NDTANLDVEV
-672 DPKINLSDL
+672 NEQEL

-689 HKISSLDSDFASLNK
+689 HKVSSLDKAFTGLNTK
-704 NYDFHK
+704 YELHK
-710 IYIDILNFCTIDL
+710 IYVDLLNFCTVDL
-723 SALYFDIRKDSLYC
+723 SAFYFDIRKDILYC
-737 DDINS
+737 DDLNTK
-742 IKRINCT
+742 KRINCIT
-749 KILSIIAQFLLKW
+749 VLSIILKFLLKW
-762 LSPILVFTCE
+762 FSPILVFTCE
-772 EIYQTLKKENFKE
+772 EIYQIIKKNNSKE
-785 SIFLHNFKSFPS
+785 SIFLCDFPKFP
-797 EWISLEIEKK
+797 EKWFNEKINEK
-807 WIFLKKLRSEINN
+807 WIFLKTLRSEINN
-820 AVELKRNEKAVGSG
+820 YIEQKRNEKIIGSG
-834 LDTNI
+834 LECSV
-839 HISLEEKYL
+839 HISLDNKYNTHL
-848 SNLEKIDLSELF
+848 SDVDLAELF
-860 ICSGSTINSKNYNF
+860 ICSEVTINNKEKKFEEIKSEGSIDTLKVIVEKAEGSKC
-874 KNLQNIKNNQLDNLK
+874 
-889 IIVNKADG
+889 
-897 TKCSHCWKIL
+897 THCWKVL
-907 STKCNRANCGIN
+907 KNKCYRNNCGIN

>member
-1 MSETKVNLPKT
+1 MSDTKVNLPKT

-17 ANLPAKEPELLKLW
+17 ANLPTKEPELLKFW
-31 SSIKLYE
+31 SEINLYDNL
-38 QQRSQSLDKEK
+38 RSNSLTKEK

-76 VIRYQQLLGKNAV
+76 IIRYQQMSGKNAV

-108 YKKKGKDKKNISIVE
+108 YKKKGKDKKNISIIE

-128 RDFATSWIATQ
+128 RDFASSWIAKQ
-139 KEQFKRLGVEGDWSN
+139 KEQFKRLGVEGDWKN
-154 PYTTM
+154 PYMTM

-173 FLKNGGLYNG
+173 FLQNGGLYNG
-183 FKPVLWSVVEAT
+183 YKPVLWSVVEAT

-207 KSNTIFAK
+207 KSNTIFTK
-215 FPVQGKFHN
+215 FPIQGK
-224 LENVNIV
+224 LEELDDVKII

-241 CNRALAFNSNYEYSL
+241 CNRALAFNSNYEYSILEVLQNDKKEKILVATQL
-256 VEVTKDSQKE
+256 VEQVLKE
-266 TVILAKNL
+266 CNISDYKILHSLKGAKL
-274 INSVI
+274 S
-279 DSCDIKDFKIIES
+279 
-292 FPGSEFK
+292 GA
-299 NMKCFHPFKEHGY
+299 KCYHPFKKYGY
-312 DFEIPLLEGDFV
+312 DFDVPLLDAEFV

-346 GLKNNIK
+346 GLKNNIR

-360 NGHYTNLIKKF
+360 NGHYTNVIKKF

-380 KIIIEELKISK
+380 KIIIEELQINNS
-391 KLLGSGTLTHS
+391 LLGSGTLLHS

-417 TPQWFISMESNDLR
+417 TPQWFISMDTNELR
-431 KVALK
+431 NVSLK
-436 AIDNTKFYPP
+436 AIDNTIFYPA
-446 VGQNRL
+446 VGKNRL

-472 PIPIFVNRKTN
+472 PIPIFVHKKTGK
-483 EPLVDEEVF
+483 PLVDKEVF
-492 QRIENIFL
+492 EKIEEIF
-500 KEGSDAWFLKKDE
+500 KQEGSDAWFTKKSQD
-513 EFLGSKYNASDFRKV
+513 FLGSKYNENDFTKV
-528 NDIVEVWFDSGSSHS
+528 NDIVEVWFDSGSTHS
-543 YVLEKRK
+543 YVLEKRE

-568 WFHSSLLQSSGTR
+568 WFHSSLLHSCGTR
-581 GRAPYESVLC
+581 GRAPYESILC

-609 VVSPDEVIKKYGA
+609 VISPDDVIKKYGA

-640 DNAILEQH
+640 DDSILEQH

-666 NDDLDL
+666 NDTANLDVEV
-672 DPKINLSDL
+672 NEQDL

-689 HKISSLDSDFASLNK
+689 HKVSSLDKAFSGLNTK
-704 NYDFHK
+704 YELHK
-710 IYIDILNFCTIDL
+710 IYVDLLNFCTVDL
-723 SALYFDIRKDSLYC
+723 SAFYFDIRKDILYC
-737 DDINS
+737 DDLNTK
-742 IKRINCT
+742 KRINCIT
-749 KILSIIAQFLLKW
+749 VLSIILKFLLKW
-762 LSPILVFTCE
+762 FSPILVFTCE
-772 EIYQTLKKENFKE
+772 EIYQIIKKNNSKE
-785 SIFLHNFKSFPS
+785 SIFLCDFPKFP
-797 EWISLEIEKK
+797 EQWFNEKINEK
-807 WIFLKKLRSEINN
+807 WIFLKTLRSEINN
-820 AVELKRNEKAVGSG
+820 YIEQKRNEKIIGSG
-834 LDTNI
+834 LECSV
-839 HISLEEKYL
+839 HISLDNKYNTHL
-848 SNLEKIDLSELF
+848 SDIDLAELF
-860 ICSGSTINSKNYNF
+860 ICSEVTIDNKEKKFQEIKSEGSIDTLKVIVEKAEGSKC
-874 KNLQNIKNNQLDNLK
+874 
-889 IIVNKADG
+889 
-897 TKCSHCWKIL
+897 THCWKVL
-907 STKCNRANCGIN
+907 KNKCYRNNCGIN

>member
-1 MSETKVNLPKT
+1 MSDTKVNLPKT

-17 ANLPAKEPELLKLW
+17 ANLPTKEPELLKFW
-31 SSIKLYE
+31 SEINLYDNL
-38 QQRSQSLDKEK
+38 RSNSLTKEK

-76 VIRYQQLLGKNAV
+76 IIRYQQMSGKNAV

-108 YKKKGKDKKNISIVE
+108 YKKKGKDKKNISIIE

-128 RDFATSWIATQ
+128 RDFASSWIAKQ
-139 KEQFKRLGVEGDWSN
+139 KDQFKRLGVEGDWKN
-154 PYTTM
+154 PYMTM

-173 FLKNGGLYNG
+173 FLQNGGLYNG
-183 FKPVLWSVVEAT
+183 YKPVLWSVVEAT

-207 KSNTIFAK
+207 KSNTIFTK
-215 FPVQGKFHN
+215 FPIQGK
-224 LENVNIV
+224 LEELDDVKII

-241 CNRALAFNSNYEYSL
+241 CNRALAFNSNYEYSILEVLQNDKKEKILVATQL
-256 VEVTKDSQKE
+256 VEQVLKE
-266 TVILAKNL
+266 CNISDYKILHSLKGAKL
-274 INSVI
+274 S
-279 DSCDIKDFKIIES
+279 
-292 FPGSEFK
+292 GA
-299 NMKCFHPFKEHGY
+299 KCYHPFKKYGY
-312 DFEIPLLEGDFV
+312 DFDVPLLDAEFV

-346 GLKNNIK
+346 GLKNNIR

-360 NGHYTNLIKKF
+360 NGHYTNVIKKF

-380 KIIIEELKISK
+380 KIIIEELQINNS
-391 KLLGSGTLTHS
+391 LLGSGTLLHS

-417 TPQWFISMESNDLR
+417 TPQWFISMDTNELR
-431 KVALK
+431 NVSLK
-436 AIDNTKFYPP
+436 AIDNTIFYPA
-446 VGQNRL
+446 VGKNRL

-472 PIPIFVNRKTN
+472 PIPIFVHKKTGK
-483 EPLVDEEVF
+483 PLVDKEVF
-492 QRIENIFL
+492 DKIEEIF
-500 KEGSDAWFLKKDE
+500 KQEGSDAWFTKKSQD
-513 EFLGSKYNASDFRKV
+513 FLGSKYNENDFTKV
-528 NDIVEVWFDSGSSHS
+528 NDIVEVWFDSGSTHS
-543 YVLEKRK
+543 YVLEKRE

-568 WFHSSLLQSSGTR
+568 WFHSSLLHSCGTR
-581 GRAPYESVLC
+581 GRAPYESILC

-609 VVSPDEVIKKYGA
+609 VISPDDVIKKYGA

-640 DNAILEQH
+640 DDSILEQH

-666 NDDLDL
+666 NDTANLDVEV
-672 DPKINLSDL
+672 NEQDL

-689 HKISSLDSDFASLNK
+689 HKVSSLDKTFSGLNTK
-704 NYDFHK
+704 YELHK
-710 IYIDILNFCTIDL
+710 IYVDLLNFCTVDL
-723 SALYFDIRKDSLYC
+723 SAFYFDIRKDILYC
-737 DDINS
+737 DDLNTK
-742 IKRINCT
+742 KRINCIT
-749 KILSIIAQFLLKW
+749 VLSIILKFLLKW
-762 LSPILVFTCE
+762 FSPILVFTCE
-772 EIYQTLKKENFKE
+772 EIYQIIKKNNSKE
-785 SIFLHNFKSFPS
+785 SIFLCDFPKFP
-797 EWISLEIEKK
+797 EQWFNEKINEK
-807 WIFLKKLRSEINN
+807 WIFLKTLRSEINN
-820 AVELKRNEKAVGSG
+820 YIEQKRNEKIIGSG
-834 LDTNI
+834 LECSV
-839 HISLEEKYL
+839 HISLDNKYNTHL
-848 SNLEKIDLSELF
+848 SDVDLAELF
-860 ICSGSTINSKNYNF
+860 ICSEVTIDNKEKKFQEIKSEGSIDTLKVIVEKAEGSKC
-874 KNLQNIKNNQLDNLK
+874 
-889 IIVNKADG
+889 
-897 TKCSHCWKIL
+897 THCWKVL
-907 STKCNRANCGIN
+907 KNKCYRNNCGIN

>member
-1 MSETKVNLPKT
+1 MSDTKVNLPKT

-17 ANLPAKEPELLKLW
+17 ANLPTKEPELLKFW
-31 SSIKLYE
+31 SEINLYDNL
-38 QQRSQSLDKEK
+38 RSNSLTKEK

-76 VIRYQQLLGKNAV
+76 IIRYQQMSGKNAV

-108 YKKKGKDKKNISIVE
+108 YKKKGKDKKNISIIE

-128 RDFATSWIATQ
+128 RDFASSWIAKQ
-139 KEQFKRLGVEGDWSN
+139 KEQFKRLGVEGDWKN
-154 PYTTM
+154 PYMTM

-173 FLKNGGLYNG
+173 FLQNGGLYNG
-183 FKPVLWSVVEAT
+183 YKPVLWSVVEAT

-207 KSNTIFAK
+207 KSNTIFTK
-215 FPVQGKFHN
+215 FPIQGK
-224 LENVNIV
+224 LEELDDVKII

-241 CNRALAFNSNYEYSL
+241 CNRALAFNSNYEYSILEVLQNDKKEKILVATQL
-256 VEVTKDSQKE
+256 VEQVLKE
-266 TVILAKNL
+266 CNISDYKILHSLKGAKL
-274 INSVI
+274 S
-279 DSCDIKDFKIIES
+279 
-292 FPGSEFK
+292 GA
-299 NMKCFHPFKEHGY
+299 KCYHPFKKYGY
-312 DFEIPLLEGDFV
+312 DFDVPLLDAEFV

-346 GLKNNIK
+346 GLKNNIR

-360 NGHYTNLIKKF
+360 NGHYTNVIKKF

-380 KIIIEELKISK
+380 KIIIEELQINNS
-391 KLLGSGTLTHS
+391 LLGSGTLLHS

-417 TPQWFISMESNDLR
+417 TPQWFISMDTNELR
-431 KVALK
+431 NVSLK
-436 AIDNTKFYPP
+436 AIDNTIFYPA
-446 VGQNRL
+446 VGKNRL

-472 PIPIFVNRKTN
+472 PIPIFVHKKTGK
-483 EPLVDEEVF
+483 PLVDKEVF
-492 QRIENIFL
+492 EKIEEIF
-500 KEGSDAWFLKKDE
+500 KQEGSDAWFTKKSQD
-513 EFLGSKYNASDFRKV
+513 FLGSKYNENDFTKV
-528 NDIVEVWFDSGSSHS
+528 NDIVEVWFDSGSTHS
-543 YVLEKRK
+543 YVLEKRE

-568 WFHSSLLQSSGTR
+568 WFHSSLLHSCGTR
-581 GRAPYESVLC
+581 GRAPYESILC

-609 VVSPDEVIKKYGA
+609 VISPDDVIKKYGA

-640 DNAILEQH
+640 DDSILEQH

-666 NDDLDL
+666 NDTANLDVEV
-672 DPKINLSDL
+672 NEQDL

-689 HKISSLDSDFASLNK
+689 HKVSSLDKTFSGLNTK
-704 NYDFHK
+704 YELHK
-710 IYIDILNFCTIDL
+710 IYVDLLNFCTVDL
-723 SALYFDIRKDSLYC
+723 SAFYFDIRKDILYC
-737 DDINS
+737 DDLNS
-742 IKRINCT
+742 KKRINCI
-749 KILSIIAQFLLKW
+749 KVLSIILKFLLKW
-762 LSPILVFTCE
+762 FSPILVFTCE
-772 EIYQTLKKENFKE
+772 EIYQIIKKNNSKE
-785 SIFLHNFKSFPS
+785 SIFLCDFPKFP
-797 EWISLEIEKK
+797 EQWFNEKINEK
-807 WIFLKKLRSEINN
+807 WIFLKTLRSEINN
-820 AVELKRNEKAVGSG
+820 YIEQKRNEKIIGSG
-834 LDTNI
+834 LECSV
-839 HISLEEKYL
+839 HISLDNKYNTHL
-848 SNLEKIDLSELF
+848 SDIDLAELF
-860 ICSGSTINSKNYNF
+860 ICSEVTIDNKEKKFQEIKSEGSIDTLKVIVEKAEGSKC
-874 KNLQNIKNNQLDNLK
+874 
-889 IIVNKADG
+889 
-897 TKCSHCWKIL
+897 THCWKVL
-907 STKCNRANCGIN
+907 KNKCYRNNCGIN

>member
-1 MSETKVNLPKT
+1 MSDTKVNLPKT

-17 ANLPAKEPELLKLW
+17 ANLPTKEPELLKFW
-31 SSIKLYE
+31 SEINLYDNL
-38 QQRSQSLDKEK
+38 RSNSLTKEK

-76 VIRYQQLLGKNAV
+76 IIRYQQMSGKNAV

-108 YKKKGKDKKNISIVE
+108 YKKKGKDKKNISIIE

-128 RDFATSWIATQ
+128 RDFASSWIAKQ
-139 KEQFKRLGVEGDWSN
+139 KDQFKRLGVEGDWKN
-154 PYTTM
+154 PYMTM

-173 FLKNGGLYNG
+173 FLQNGGLYNG
-183 FKPVLWSVVEAT
+183 YKPVLWSVVEAT

-207 KSNTIFAK
+207 KSNTIFTK
-215 FPVQGKFHN
+215 FPIQGK
-224 LENVNIV
+224 LEELDDVKII

-241 CNRALAFNSNYEYSL
+241 CNRALAFNSNYEYSILEVLQNDKKEKILVATQL
-256 VEVTKDSQKE
+256 VEQVLKE
-266 TVILAKNL
+266 CNISDYKILHSLKGAKL
-274 INSVI
+274 S
-279 DSCDIKDFKIIES
+279 
-292 FPGSEFK
+292 GA
-299 NMKCFHPFKEHGY
+299 KCYHPFKKYGY
-312 DFEIPLLEGDFV
+312 DFDVPLLDAEFV

-346 GLKNNIK
+346 GLKNNIR

-360 NGHYTNLIKKF
+360 NGHYTNVIKKF

-380 KIIIEELKISK
+380 KIIIEELQINNS
-391 KLLGSGTLTHS
+391 LLGSGTLLHS

-417 TPQWFISMESNDLR
+417 TPQWFISMDTNELR
-431 KVALK
+431 NVSLK
-436 AIDNTKFYPP
+436 AIDNTIFYPA
-446 VGQNRL
+446 VGKNRL

-472 PIPIFVNRKTN
+472 PIPIFVHKKTGK
-483 EPLVDEEVF
+483 PLVDKEVF
-492 QRIENIFL
+492 EKIEEIF
-500 KEGSDAWFLKKDE
+500 KQEGSDAWFTKKSQD
-513 EFLGSKYNASDFRKV
+513 FLGSKYNENDFTKV
-528 NDIVEVWFDSGSSHS
+528 NDIVEVWFDSGSTHS
-543 YVLEKRK
+543 YVLEKRE

-568 WFHSSLLQSSGTR
+568 WFHSSLLHSCGTR
-581 GRAPYESVLC
+581 GRAPYESILC

-609 VVSPDEVIKKYGA
+609 VISPDDVIKKYGA

-640 DNAILEQH
+640 DDSILEQH

-666 NDDLDL
+666 NDTANLDVEV
-672 DPKINLSDL
+672 NEQEL

-689 HKISSLDSDFASLNK
+689 HKVSSLDKAFTGLNTK
-704 NYDFHK
+704 YELHK
-710 IYIDILNFCTIDL
+710 IYVDLLNFCTVDL
-723 SALYFDIRKDSLYC
+723 SAFYFDIRKDILYC
-737 DDINS
+737 DDLNTK
-742 IKRINCT
+742 KRINCIT
-749 KILSIIAQFLLKW
+749 VLSIILKFLLKW
-762 LSPILVFTCE
+762 FSPILVFTCE
-772 EIYQTLKKENFKE
+772 EIYQIIKKNNSKE
-785 SIFLHNFKSFPS
+785 SIFLCDFPKFP
-797 EWISLEIEKK
+797 EQWFNEKINEK
-807 WIFLKKLRSEINN
+807 WIFLKTLRSEINN
-820 AVELKRNEKAVGSG
+820 YIEQKRNEKIIGSG
-834 LDTNI
+834 LECSV
-839 HISLEEKYL
+839 HISLDNKYNTHL
-848 SNLEKIDLSELF
+848 SDIDLAELF
-860 ICSGSTINSKNYNF
+860 ICSEVTINNKEKKFEEIKSEGSIDTLKVIVEKAEGSKC
-874 KNLQNIKNNQLDNLK
+874 
-889 IIVNKADG
+889 
-897 TKCSHCWKIL
+897 THCWKVL
-907 STKCNRANCGIN
+907 KNKCYRNNCGIN

>member
-1 MSETKVNLPKT
+1 MSDTKVNLPKT

-17 ANLPAKEPELLKLW
+17 ANLPTKEPELLKFW
-31 SSIKLYE
+31 SEINLYDNL
-38 QQRSQSLDKEK
+38 RSNSLTKEK

-76 VIRYQQLLGKNAV
+76 IIRYQQMSGKNAV

-108 YKKKGKDKKNISIVE
+108 YKKKGKDKKSISIIE

-128 RDFATSWIATQ
+128 RDFASSWIAKQ
-139 KEQFKRLGVEGDWSN
+139 KEQFKRLGVEGDWKN
-154 PYTTM
+154 PYMTM

-173 FLKNGGLYNG
+173 FLQNGGLYNG
-183 FKPVLWSVVEAT
+183 YKPVLWSVVEAT

-207 KSNTIFAK
+207 KSNTIFTK
-215 FPVQGKFHN
+215 FPIQGK
-224 LENVNIV
+224 LEELDDVKII

-241 CNRALAFNSNYEYSL
+241 CNRALAFNSDYEYSILEVLQNDKKEKILVASQL
-256 VEVTKDSQKE
+256 VEQVLKE
-266 TVILAKNL
+266 CNISDYKILHSLKGAKL
-274 INSVI
+274 S
-279 DSCDIKDFKIIES
+279 
-292 FPGSEFK
+292 GA
-299 NMKCFHPFKEHGY
+299 KCYHPFKKYGY
-312 DFEIPLLEGDFV
+312 DFDVPLLDAEFV

-346 GLKNNIK
+346 GLKNNIR

-360 NGHYTNLIKKF
+360 NGHYTNVIKKF

-380 KIIIEELKISK
+380 KIIIEELQVNNS
-391 KLLGSGTLTHS
+391 LLGSGTLLHS

-417 TPQWFISMESNDLR
+417 TPQWFISMDTNELR
-431 KVALK
+431 NISLK
-436 AIDNTKFYPP
+436 AIDNTIFYPA
-446 VGQNRL
+446 VGKNRL

-472 PIPIFVNRKTN
+472 PIPIFVHKKTGK
-483 EPLVDEEVF
+483 PLVDKEVF
-492 QRIENIFL
+492 EKIEEIF
-500 KEGSDAWFLKKDE
+500 KQEGSDAWFTKKSQD
-513 EFLGSKYNASDFRKV
+513 FLGSKYNENDFTKV
-528 NDIVEVWFDSGSSHS
+528 NDIVEVWFDSGSTHS
-543 YVLEKRK
+543 YVLEKRE

-568 WFHSSLLQSSGTR
+568 WFHSSLLHSCGTR
-581 GRAPYESVLC
+581 GRAPYESILC

-609 VVSPDEVIKKYGA
+609 VISPDDVIKKYGA

-640 DNAILEQH
+640 DDSILEQH

-666 NDDLDL
+666 NDTANLDVEV
-672 DPKINLSDL
+672 NEQDL

-689 HKISSLDSDFASLNK
+689 HKVSSLDKAFSALNTK
-704 NYDFHK
+704 YELHK
-710 IYIDILNFCTIDL
+710 IYVDLLNFCTVDL
-723 SALYFDIRKDSLYC
+723 SAFYFDIRKDILYC
-737 DDINS
+737 DDLNTK
-742 IKRINCT
+742 KRINCT
-749 KILSIIAQFLLKW
+749 KVLSIILKFLLKW
-762 LSPILVFTCE
+762 FSPILVFTCE
-772 EIYQTLKKENFKE
+772 EIYQIIKKNNSKE
-785 SIFLHNFKSFPS
+785 SIFLCDFPKFP
-797 EWISLEIEKK
+797 EQWFNEKINEK
-807 WIFLKKLRSEINN
+807 WIFLKTLRSEINN
-820 AVELKRNEKAVGSG
+820 YIEQKRNEKIIGSG
-834 LDTNI
+834 LECSV
-839 HISLEEKYL
+839 HISLDNKYNTHL
-848 SNLEKIDLSELF
+848 SDIDLAELF
-860 ICSGSTINSKNYNF
+860 ICSEVTIDNKEKKFEEIKSEGSIDTLKVIVEKAEGSKC
-874 KNLQNIKNNQLDNLK
+874 
-889 IIVNKADG
+889 
-897 TKCSHCWKIL
+897 THCWKVL
-907 STKCNRANCGIN
+907 KNKCYRNNCGIN

>member
-1 MSETKVNLPKT
+1 MSDTKVNLPKT

-17 ANLPAKEPELLKLW
+17 ANLPTKEPELLKFW
-31 SSIKLYE
+31 SEINLYDNL
-38 QQRSQSLDKEK
+38 RSNSLTKEK

-76 VIRYQQLLGKNAV
+76 IIRYQQMSGKNAV

-108 YKKKGKDKKNISIVE
+108 YKKKGKDKKNISIIE

-128 RDFATSWIATQ
+128 RDFASSWIAKQ
-139 KEQFKRLGVEGDWSN
+139 KDQFKRLGVEGDWKN
-154 PYTTM
+154 PYMTM

-173 FLKNGGLYNG
+173 FLQNGGLYNG
-183 FKPVLWSVVEAT
+183 YKPVLWSVVEAT

-207 KSNTIFAK
+207 KSNTIFTK
-215 FPVQGKFHN
+215 FPIQGK
-224 LENVNIV
+224 LEELEDVKII

-241 CNRALAFNSNYEYSL
+241 CNRALAFNSNYEYSILEVLQNDKKEKILVATQL
-256 VEVTKDSQKE
+256 VEQVLKE
-266 TVILAKNL
+266 CNISDYKILHSLKGAKL
-274 INSVI
+274 SGV
-279 DSCDIKDFKIIES
+279 
-292 FPGSEFK
+292 
-299 NMKCFHPFKEHGY
+299 KCYHPFKKYGY
-312 DFEIPLLEGDFV
+312 DFDVPLLDAEFV

-346 GLKNNIK
+346 GLKNNIR

-360 NGHYTNLIKKF
+360 NGHYTNVIKKF

-380 KIIIEELKISK
+380 KIIIEELQINNS
-391 KLLGSGTLTHS
+391 LLGSGTLLHS

-417 TPQWFISMESNDLR
+417 TPQWFISMDTNELR
-431 KVALK
+431 NISLK
-436 AIDNTKFYPP
+436 AIDNTIFYPA
-446 VGQNRL
+446 VGKNRL

-472 PIPIFVNRKTN
+472 PIPIFVHKKTGK
-483 EPLVDEEVF
+483 PLVDKEVF
-492 QRIENIFL
+492 EKIEEIF
-500 KEGSDAWFLKKDE
+500 KQEGSDAWFTKKSQD
-513 EFLGSKYNASDFRKV
+513 FLGSKYNENDFTKV
-528 NDIVEVWFDSGSSHS
+528 NDIVEVWFDSGSTHS
-543 YVLEKRK
+543 YVLEKRE

-568 WFHSSLLQSSGTR
+568 WFHSSLLHSCGTR
-581 GRAPYESVLC
+581 GRAPYESILC

-609 VVSPDEVIKKYGA
+609 VISPDDVIKKYGA

-640 DNAILEQH
+640 DDSILEQH

-666 NDDLDL
+666 NDTANLDVEV
-672 DPKINLSDL
+672 NEQDL

-689 HKISSLDSDFASLNK
+689 HKVSSLDKTFSGLNTK
-704 NYDFHK
+704 YELHK
-710 IYIDILNFCTIDL
+710 IYVDLLNFCTVDL
-723 SALYFDIRKDSLYC
+723 SAFYFDIRKDILYC
-737 DDINS
+737 DDLNTK
-742 IKRINCT
+742 KRINCIT
-749 KILSIIAQFLLKW
+749 VLSIILKFLLKW
-762 LSPILVFTCE
+762 FSPILVFTCE
-772 EIYQTLKKENFKE
+772 EIYQIIKKNNSKE
-785 SIFLHNFKSFPS
+785 SIFLCDFPKFP
-797 EWISLEIEKK
+797 EQWFNEKINEK
-807 WIFLKKLRSEINN
+807 WIFLKTLRSEINN
-820 AVELKRNEKAVGSG
+820 YIEQKRNEKIIGSG
-834 LDTNI
+834 LECSV
-839 HISLEEKYL
+839 HISLDNKYNTHL
-848 SNLEKIDLSELF
+848 SDIDLAELF
-860 ICSGSTINSKNYNF
+860 ICSEVTIDNKEKKFQEIKSEGSIDTLKVIVEKAEGSKC
-874 KNLQNIKNNQLDNLK
+874 
-889 IIVNKADG
+889 
-897 TKCSHCWKIL
+897 THCWKVL
-907 STKCNRANCGIN
+907 KNKCYRNNCGIN

>member
-1 MSETKVNLPKT
+1 MSDTKVNLPKT

-17 ANLPAKEPELLKLW
+17 ANLPTKEPELLKFW
-31 SSIKLYE
+31 SEISLYDNL
-38 QQRSQSLDKEK
+38 RSNSVTKEK

-76 VIRYQQLLGKNAV
+76 IIRYQQMSGKNAV

-108 YKKKGKDKKNISIVE
+108 YKKKGKDKKNISIIE

-128 RDFATSWIATQ
+128 RDFASSWIAKQ
-139 KEQFKRLGVEGDWSN
+139 KEQFKRLGVEGDWKN
-154 PYTTM
+154 PYMTM

-173 FLKNGGLYNG
+173 FLQNGGLYNG
-183 FKPVLWSVVEAT
+183 YKPVLWSVVEAT

-207 KSNTIFAK
+207 KSSTIFTK
-215 FPVQGKFHN
+215 FPIQGK
-224 LENVNIV
+224 LEELDDVKII

-241 CNRALAFNSNYEYSL
+241 CNRALAFNSNYEYSILEVLQNDKKEKILVASQL
-256 VEVTKDSQKE
+256 VEQVLKE
-266 TVILAKNL
+266 CNISDYKILHSLKGAKL
-274 INSVI
+274 S
-279 DSCDIKDFKIIES
+279 
-292 FPGSEFK
+292 GA
-299 NMKCFHPFKEHGY
+299 KCYHPFKKYGY
-312 DFEIPLLEGDFV
+312 DFDVPLLDAEFV

-346 GLKNNIK
+346 GLKNNIR

-360 NGHYTNLIKKF
+360 NGHYTNVIKKF

-380 KIIIEELKISK
+380 KIIIEELQINNS
-391 KLLGSGTLTHS
+391 LLGSGTLLHS

-417 TPQWFISMESNDLR
+417 TPQWFISMDTNELR
-431 KVALK
+431 NVSLK
-436 AIDNTKFYPP
+436 AIDNTIFYPA
-446 VGQNRL
+446 VGKNRL

-472 PIPIFVNRKTN
+472 PIPIFVHKKTGK
-483 EPLVDEEVF
+483 PLVDKEVF
-492 QRIENIFL
+492 EKIEEIF
-500 KEGSDAWFLKKDE
+500 KQEGSDAWFTKKSQD
-513 EFLGSKYNASDFRKV
+513 FLGSKYNENDFTKV
-528 NDIVEVWFDSGSSHS
+528 NDIVEVWFDSGSTHS
-543 YVLEKRK
+543 YVLEKRE

-568 WFHSSLLQSSGTR
+568 WFHSSLLHSCGTR
-581 GRAPYESVLC
+581 GRAPYESILC

-609 VVSPDEVIKKYGA
+609 VISPDDVIKKYGA

-640 DNAILEQH
+640 DDSILEQH

-666 NDDLDL
+666 NDTANLDVEV
-672 DPKINLSDL
+672 NEQDL

-689 HKISSLDSDFASLNK
+689 HKVSSLDKAFSVLNTK
-704 NYDFHK
+704 YELHK
-710 IYIDILNFCTIDL
+710 IYVDLLNFCTVDL
-723 SALYFDIRKDSLYC
+723 SAFYFDIRKDILYC
-737 DDINS
+737 DDLNS
-742 IKRINCT
+742 KKRINCIT
-749 KILSIIAQFLLKW
+749 VLSIILKFLLKW
-762 LSPILVFTCE
+762 FSPILVFTCE
-772 EIYQTLKKENFKE
+772 EIYQIIKKNNSKE
-785 SIFLHNFKSFPS
+785 SIFLCDFPKFP
-797 EWISLEIEKK
+797 EQWFNEKINEK
-807 WIFLKKLRSEINN
+807 WIFLKTLRSEINN
-820 AVELKRNEKAVGSG
+820 YIEQKRNEKIIGSG
-834 LDTNI
+834 LECSV
-839 HISLEEKYL
+839 HISLDNKYNTHL
-848 SNLEKIDLSELF
+848 SDIDLAEIF
-860 ICSGSTINSKNYNF
+860 ICSEVTIDNKEKKFQEIKSEGSIDTLKVIVEKAEGSKC
-874 KNLQNIKNNQLDNLK
+874 
-889 IIVNKADG
+889 
-897 TKCSHCWKIL
+897 THCWKVL
-907 STKCNRANCGIN
+907 KNKCYRNNCGIN

>member
-1 MSETKVNLPKT
+1 MSDTKVNLPKT

-17 ANLPAKEPELLKLW
+17 ANLPTKEPELLKFW
-31 SSIKLYE
+31 SEISLYDNL
-38 QQRSQSLDKEK
+38 RSNSATKEK
-49 FVLHDGP
+49 FILHDGP

-76 VIRYQQLLGKNAV
+76 IIRYQQMSGKNAV

-108 YKKKGKDKKNISIVE
+108 YKKKGKDKKNISIIE

-128 RDFATSWIATQ
+128 RDFASSWIAKQ
-139 KEQFKRLGVEGDWSN
+139 KEQFKRLGVEGDWKN
-154 PYTTM
+154 PYMTM

-173 FLKNGGLYNG
+173 FLQNGGLYNG
-183 FKPVLWSVVEAT
+183 YKPVLWSVVEAT

-207 KSNTIFAK
+207 KSNTIFTK
-215 FPVQGKFHN
+215 FPIQGK
-224 LENVNIV
+224 LEELDDVKII

-241 CNRALAFNSNYEYSL
+241 CNRALAFNSNYEYSILEVLQNDKKEKILVATQL
-256 VEVTKDSQKE
+256 VEQVLKE
-266 TVILAKNL
+266 CNISDYKILHSLKGAKL
-274 INSVI
+274 S
-279 DSCDIKDFKIIES
+279 
-292 FPGSEFK
+292 GA
-299 NMKCFHPFKEHGY
+299 KCYHPFKKYGY
-312 DFEIPLLEGDFV
+312 DFDVPLLDAEFV

-346 GLKNNIK
+346 GLKNNIR

-360 NGHYTNLIKKF
+360 NGHYTNVIKKF

-380 KIIIEELKISK
+380 KIIIEELQINNS
-391 KLLGSGTLTHS
+391 LLGSGTLLHS

-417 TPQWFISMESNDLR
+417 TPQWFISMDTNELR
-431 KVALK
+431 NVSLK
-436 AIDNTKFYPP
+436 AIDNTIFYPA
-446 VGQNRL
+446 VGKNRL

-472 PIPIFVNRKTN
+472 PIPIFVHKKTGK
-483 EPLVDEEVF
+483 PLIDKEVF
-492 QRIENIFL
+492 EKIEEIF
-500 KEGSDAWFLKKDE
+500 KQEGSDAWFTKKSQD
-513 EFLGSKYNASDFRKV
+513 FLGSKYNENDFTKV
-528 NDIVEVWFDSGSSHS
+528 NDIVEVWFDSGSTHS
-543 YVLEKRK
+543 YVLEKRE

-568 WFHSSLLQSSGTR
+568 WFHSSLLHSCGTR
-581 GRAPYESVLC
+581 GRAPYESILC

-609 VVSPDEVIKKYGA
+609 VISPDDVIKKYGA

-640 DNAILEQH
+640 DDSILEQH

-666 NDDLDL
+666 NDTANLDVEV
-672 DPKINLSDL
+672 NEQDL

-689 HKISSLDSDFASLNK
+689 HKVSSLDKTFSGLNTK
-704 NYDFHK
+704 YELHK
-710 IYIDILNFCTIDL
+710 IYVDLLNFCTVDL
-723 SALYFDIRKDSLYC
+723 SAFYFDIRKDILYC
-737 DDINS
+737 DDLNTK
-742 IKRINCT
+742 KRINCI
-749 KILSIIAQFLLKW
+749 KVLSVILKFLLKW
-762 LSPILVFTCE
+762 FSPILVFTCE
-772 EIYQTLKKENFKE
+772 EIYQIIKKNNSKE
-785 SIFLHNFKSFPS
+785 SIFLCDFPKFP
-797 EWISLEIEKK
+797 EQWFNEKINEK
-807 WIFLKKLRSEINN
+807 WIFLKTLRSEINN
-820 AVELKRNEKAVGSG
+820 YIEQKRNEKIIGSG
-834 LDTNI
+834 LECSV
-839 HISLEEKYL
+839 HISLDNKYNTHL
-848 SNLEKIDLSELF
+848 SDIDLAELF
-860 ICSGSTINSKNYNF
+860 ICSEVTIDNKEKKFEEIKSEGSIDTLKVIVEKAEGSKC
-874 KNLQNIKNNQLDNLK
+874 
-889 IIVNKADG
+889 
-897 TKCSHCWKIL
+897 THCWKVL
-907 STKCNRANCGIN
+907 KNKCYRNNCGIN

>member
-1 MSETKVNLPKT
+1 MSDTKVNLPKT

-17 ANLPAKEPELLKLW
+17 ANLPTKEPELLKFW
-31 SSIKLYE
+31 SEINLYDNL
-38 QQRSQSLDKEK
+38 RSNSLTKEK

-76 VIRYQQLLGKNAV
+76 IIRYQQMSGKNAV

-108 YKKKGKDKKNISIVE
+108 YKKKGKDKKNISIIE

-128 RDFATSWIATQ
+128 RDFASSWIAKQ
-139 KEQFKRLGVEGDWSN
+139 KDQFKRLGVEGDWKN
-154 PYTTM
+154 PYMTM

-173 FLKNGGLYNG
+173 FLQNGGLYNG
-183 FKPVLWSVVEAT
+183 YKPVLWSVVEAT

-207 KSNTIFAK
+207 KSNTIFTK
-215 FPVQGKFHN
+215 FPIQGK
-224 LENVNIV
+224 LEELDDVKII

-241 CNRALAFNSNYEYSL
+241 CNRALAFNSNYEYSILEVLQNDKKEKILVATQL
-256 VEVTKDSQKE
+256 VEQVLKE
-266 TVILAKNL
+266 CNISDYKILHSLKGAKL
-274 INSVI
+274 S
-279 DSCDIKDFKIIES
+279 
-292 FPGSEFK
+292 GA
-299 NMKCFHPFKEHGY
+299 KCYHPFKKYGY
-312 DFEIPLLEGDFV
+312 DFDVPLLDAEFV

-346 GLKNNIK
+346 GLKNNIR

-360 NGHYTNLIKKF
+360 NGHYTNVIKKF

-380 KIIIEELKISK
+380 KIIIEELQVNNS
-391 KLLGSGTLTHS
+391 LLGSGTMLHS

-417 TPQWFISMESNDLR
+417 TPQWFISMDTNELR
-431 KVALK
+431 NVSLK
-436 AIDNTKFYPP
+436 AIDNTIFYPA
-446 VGQNRL
+446 VGKNRL

-472 PIPIFVNRKTN
+472 PIPIFVHKKTGK
-483 EPLVDEEVF
+483 PLVDKEVF
-492 QRIENIFL
+492 EKIEEIF
-500 KEGSDAWFLKKDE
+500 KQEGSDAWFTKKSQD
-513 EFLGSKYNASDFRKV
+513 FLGSKYNENDFTKV
-528 NDIVEVWFDSGSSHS
+528 NDIVEVWFDSGSTHS
-543 YVLEKRK
+543 YVLEKRE

-568 WFHSSLLQSSGTR
+568 WFHSSLLHSCGTR
-581 GRAPYESVLC
+581 GRAPYESILC

-609 VVSPDEVIKKYGA
+609 VISPDDVIKKYGA

-640 DNAILEQH
+640 DDSILEQH

-666 NDDLDL
+666 NDTANLDVEV
-672 DPKINLSDL
+672 NEQDL

-689 HKISSLDSDFASLNK
+689 HKVSSLDKTFSGLNTK
-704 NYDFHK
+704 YELHK
-710 IYIDILNFCTIDL
+710 IYVDLLNFCTVDL
-723 SALYFDIRKDSLYC
+723 SAFYFDIRKDILYC
-737 DDINS
+737 DDLNTK
-742 IKRINCT
+742 KRINCIT
-749 KILSIIAQFLLKW
+749 VLSIILKFLLKW
-762 LSPILVFTCE
+762 FSPILVFTCE
-772 EIYQTLKKENFKE
+772 EIYQIIKKNNSKE
-785 SIFLHNFKSFPS
+785 SIFLCDFPKFP
-797 EWISLEIEKK
+797 EQWFNEKINEK
-807 WIFLKKLRSEINN
+807 WIFLKTLRSEINN
-820 AVELKRNEKAVGSG
+820 YIEQKRNEKIIGSG
-834 LDTNI
+834 LECSV
-839 HISLEEKYL
+839 HISLDNKYNTHL
-848 SNLEKIDLSELF
+848 SDIDLAELF
-860 ICSGSTINSKNYNF
+860 ICSEVTIDNKEKKFEEIKSEGSIDTLKVIVEKAEGSKC
-874 KNLQNIKNNQLDNLK
+874 
-889 IIVNKADG
+889 
-897 TKCSHCWKIL
+897 THCWKVL
-907 STKCNRANCGIN
+907 KNKCYRNNCGIN

>member
-1 MSETKVNLPKT
+1 MSDTKVNLPKT

-17 ANLPAKEPELLKLW
+17 ANLPTKEPELLKFW
-31 SSIKLYE
+31 SEINLYDNL
-38 QQRSQSLDKEK
+38 RSNSLTKKK

-76 VIRYQQLLGKNAV
+76 IIRYQQMSGKNAV

-108 YKKKGKDKKNISIVE
+108 YKKKGKDKKNISIIE

-128 RDFATSWIATQ
+128 RDFASSWIAKQ
-139 KEQFKRLGVEGDWSN
+139 KEQFKRLGVEGDWKN
-154 PYTTM
+154 PYMTM

-173 FLKNGGLYNG
+173 FLQNGGLYNG
-183 FKPVLWSVVEAT
+183 YKPVLWSVVEAT

-207 KSNTIFAK
+207 KSNTIFTK
-215 FPVQGKFHN
+215 FPIQGK
-224 LENVNIV
+224 LEELDDVKII

-241 CNRALAFNSNYEYSL
+241 CNRALAFNSNYEYSILEVLQNDKKEKILVATQL
-256 VEVTKDSQKE
+256 VEQVLKE
-266 TVILAKNL
+266 CNISDYKILHSLKGAKL
-274 INSVI
+274 S
-279 DSCDIKDFKIIES
+279 
-292 FPGSEFK
+292 GA
-299 NMKCFHPFKEHGY
+299 KCYHPFKKYGY
-312 DFEIPLLEGDFV
+312 DFDVPLLDAEFV

-346 GLKNNIK
+346 GLKNNIR

-360 NGHYTNLIKKF
+360 NGHYTNVIKKF

-380 KIIIEELKISK
+380 KIIIEELQINNS
-391 KLLGSGTLTHS
+391 LLGSGTLLHS

-417 TPQWFISMESNDLR
+417 TPQWFISMDTNELR
-431 KVALK
+431 NVSLK
-436 AIDNTKFYPP
+436 AIDNTIFYPA
-446 VGQNRL
+446 VGKNRL

-472 PIPIFVNRKTN
+472 PIPIFVHKKTGK
-483 EPLVDEEVF
+483 PLIDKEVF
-492 QRIENIFL
+492 EKIEEIF
-500 KEGSDAWFLKKDE
+500 KQEGSDAWFTKKSQD
-513 EFLGSKYNASDFRKV
+513 FLGSKYNENDFTKV
-528 NDIVEVWFDSGSSHS
+528 NDIVEVWFDSGSTHS
-543 YVLEKRK
+543 YVLEKRE

-568 WFHSSLLQSSGTR
+568 WFHSSLLHSCGTR
-581 GRAPYESVLC
+581 GRAPYESILC

-609 VVSPDEVIKKYGA
+609 VISPDDVIKKYGA

-640 DNAILEQH
+640 DDSILEQH

-666 NDDLDL
+666 NDTANLDVEV
-672 DPKINLSDL
+672 NEQDL

-689 HKISSLDSDFASLNK
+689 HKVSSLDKAFSGLNTK
-704 NYDFHK
+704 YELHK
-710 IYIDILNFCTIDL
+710 IYVDLLNFCTVDL
-723 SALYFDIRKDSLYC
+723 SAFYFDIRKDILYC
-737 DDINS
+737 DDLNTK
-742 IKRINCT
+742 KRINCIT
-749 KILSIIAQFLLKW
+749 VLSIILKFLLKW
-762 LSPILVFTCE
+762 FSPILVFTCE
-772 EIYQTLKKENFKE
+772 EIYQIIKKNNSKE
-785 SIFLHNFKSFPS
+785 SIFLCDFPKFP
-797 EWISLEIEKK
+797 EQWFNEKINEK
-807 WIFLKKLRSEINN
+807 WIFLKTLRSEINN
-820 AVELKRNEKAVGSG
+820 YIEQKRNEKIIGSG
-834 LDTNI
+834 LECSV
-839 HISLEEKYL
+839 HISLDNKYNTHL
-848 SNLEKIDLSELF
+848 SDIDLAELF
-860 ICSGSTINSKNYNF
+860 ICSEVTIDNKEKKFEEIKSEGSIDTLKVIVEKAEGSKC
-874 KNLQNIKNNQLDNLK
+874 
-889 IIVNKADG
+889 
-897 TKCSHCWKIL
+897 THCWKVL
-907 STKCNRANCGIN
+907 KNKCYRNNCGIN

>member
-1 MSETKVNLPKT
+1 MSDTKVNLPKT

-17 ANLPAKEPELLKLW
+17 ANLPTKEPELLKFW
-31 SSIKLYE
+31 SEINLYDNL
-38 QQRSQSLDKEK
+38 RSNSLKKEK

-76 VIRYQQLLGKNAV
+76 IIRYQQMSGKNAV

-108 YKKKGKDKKNISIVE
+108 YKKKGKDKKNISIIE

-128 RDFATSWIATQ
+128 RDFASSWIAKQ
-139 KEQFKRLGVEGDWSN
+139 KEQFKRLGVEGDWKN
-154 PYTTM
+154 PYMTM

-173 FLKNGGLYNG
+173 FLQNGGLYNG
-183 FKPVLWSVVEAT
+183 YKPVLWSVVEAT

-207 KSNTIFAK
+207 KSNTIFTK
-215 FPVQGKFHN
+215 FPIQGK
-224 LENVNIV
+224 LEELDDVKII

-241 CNRALAFNSNYEYSL
+241 CNRALAFNSNYEYSILEVLQNDKKEKILVASQL
-256 VEVTKDSQKE
+256 VEQVLKE
-266 TVILAKNL
+266 CNISDYKILHSLKGAKL
-274 INSVI
+274 S
-279 DSCDIKDFKIIES
+279 
-292 FPGSEFK
+292 GA
-299 NMKCFHPFKEHGY
+299 KCYHPFKKYGY
-312 DFEIPLLEGDFV
+312 DFDVPLLDAEFV

-346 GLKNNIK
+346 GLKNNIR

-360 NGHYTNLIKKF
+360 NGHYTNVIKKF

-380 KIIIEELKISK
+380 KIIIEELQINNS
-391 KLLGSGTLTHS
+391 LLGSGTLLHS

-417 TPQWFISMESNDLR
+417 TPQWFISMDTNELR
-431 KVALK
+431 NISLK
-436 AIDNTKFYPP
+436 AIDNTIFYPA
-446 VGQNRL
+446 VGKNRL

-472 PIPIFVNRKTN
+472 PIPIFVHKKTGK
-483 EPLVDEEVF
+483 PLVDKEVF
-492 QRIENIFL
+492 EKIEEIF
-500 KEGSDAWFLKKDE
+500 KQEGSDAWFTKKSQD
-513 EFLGSKYNASDFRKV
+513 FLGSKYNENDFTKV
-528 NDIVEVWFDSGSSHS
+528 NDIVEVWFDSGSTHS
-543 YVLEKRK
+543 YVLEKRE

-568 WFHSSLLQSSGTR
+568 WFHSSLLHSCGTR
-581 GRAPYESVLC
+581 GRAPYESILC

-609 VVSPDEVIKKYGA
+609 VISPDDVIKKYGA

-640 DNAILEQH
+640 DDSILEQH

-666 NDDLDL
+666 NDTANLDVEV
-672 DPKINLSDL
+672 NEQDL

-689 HKISSLDSDFASLNK
+689 HKVSSLDKAFSGLNTK
-704 NYDFHK
+704 YELHK
-710 IYIDILNFCTIDL
+710 IYVDLLNFCTVDL
-723 SALYFDIRKDSLYC
+723 SAFYFDIRKDILYC
-737 DDINS
+737 DDLNTK
-742 IKRINCT
+742 KRINCIT
-749 KILSIIAQFLLKW
+749 VLSIILKFLLKW
-762 LSPILVFTCE
+762 FSPILVFTCE
-772 EIYQTLKKENFKE
+772 EIYQIIKKNNSKE
-785 SIFLHNFKSFPS
+785 SIFLCDFPKFP
-797 EWISLEIEKK
+797 EQWFNEKINEK
-807 WIFLKKLRSEINN
+807 WIFLKTLRSEINN
-820 AVELKRNEKAVGSG
+820 YIEQKRNEKIIGSG
-834 LDTNI
+834 LECSV
-839 HISLEEKYL
+839 HISLDNKYNTHL
-848 SNLEKIDLSELF
+848 SDIDLAELF
-860 ICSGSTINSKNYNF
+860 ICSEVTIDNKEKKFQEIKSEGSIDTLKVIVEKAEGSKC
-874 KNLQNIKNNQLDNLK
+874 
-889 IIVNKADG
+889 
-897 TKCSHCWKIL
+897 THCWKVL
-907 STKCNRANCGIN
+907 KNKCYRNNCGIN

>member
-1 MSETKVNLPKT
+1 MSDTKVNLPKT

-17 ANLPAKEPELLKLW
+17 ANLPTKEPELLKFW
-31 SSIKLYE
+31 SEINLYDNL
-38 QQRSQSLDKEK
+38 RSNSLTKEK

-76 VIRYQQLLGKNAV
+76 IIRYQQMSGKNAV

-108 YKKKGKDKKNISIVE
+108 YKKKGKDKKNISIIE

-128 RDFATSWIATQ
+128 RDFASSWIAKQ
-139 KEQFKRLGVEGDWSN
+139 KDQFKRLGVEGDWKN
-154 PYTTM
+154 PYMTM

-173 FLKNGGLYNG
+173 FLQNGGLYNG
-183 FKPVLWSVVEAT
+183 YKPVLWSVVEAT

-207 KSNTIFAK
+207 KSNTIFTK
-215 FPVQGKFHN
+215 FLIQGK
-224 LENVNIV
+224 LEELDDVKII

-241 CNRALAFNSNYEYSL
+241 CNRALAFNSNYEYSILEVLQNDKKDKILVASQL
-256 VEVTKDSQKE
+256 VEQVLKE
-266 TVILAKNL
+266 CNISDYKILHSLKGAKL
-274 INSVI
+274 S
-279 DSCDIKDFKIIES
+279 
-292 FPGSEFK
+292 GA
-299 NMKCFHPFKEHGY
+299 KCYHPFKKYGY
-312 DFEIPLLEGDFV
+312 DFDVPLLDAEFV

-346 GLKNNIK
+346 GLKNNIR

-360 NGHYTNLIKKF
+360 NGHYTNVIKKF

-380 KIIIEELKISK
+380 KIIIEELQINNS
-391 KLLGSGTLTHS
+391 LLGSGTLLHS

-417 TPQWFISMESNDLR
+417 TPQWFISMDTNELR
-431 KVALK
+431 NVSLK
-436 AIDNTKFYPP
+436 AIDNTIFYPA
-446 VGQNRL
+446 VGKNRL

-472 PIPIFVNRKTN
+472 PIPIFVHKKTGK
-483 EPLVDEEVF
+483 PLVDKEVF
-492 QRIENIFL
+492 EKIEEIF
-500 KEGSDAWFLKKDE
+500 KQEGSDAWFTKKSQD
-513 EFLGSKYNASDFRKV
+513 FLGSRYNENDFTKV
-528 NDIVEVWFDSGSSHS
+528 NDIVEVWFDSGSTHS
-543 YVLEKRK
+543 YVLEKRE

-568 WFHSSLLQSSGTR
+568 WFHSSLLHSCGTR
-581 GRAPYESVLC
+581 GRAPYESILC

-609 VVSPDEVIKKYGA
+609 VISPDDVIKKYGA

-640 DNAILEQH
+640 DDSILEQH

-666 NDDLDL
+666 NDTANLDVEV
-672 DPKINLSDL
+672 NEQDL

-689 HKISSLDSDFASLNK
+689 HKVSSLDKTFSGLNTK
-704 NYDFHK
+704 YELHK
-710 IYIDILNFCTIDL
+710 IYVDLLNFCTVDL
-723 SALYFDIRKDSLYC
+723 SAFYFDIRKDILYC
-737 DDINS
+737 DDLNTK
-742 IKRINCT
+742 KRINCIT
-749 KILSIIAQFLLKW
+749 VLSIILKFLLKW
-762 LSPILVFTCE
+762 FSPILVFTCE
-772 EIYQTLKKENFKE
+772 EIYQIIKKNNSKE
-785 SIFLHNFKSFPS
+785 SIFLCDFPKFP
-797 EWISLEIEKK
+797 EQWFNEKINEK
-807 WIFLKKLRSEINN
+807 WIFLKTLRSEINN
-820 AVELKRNEKAVGSG
+820 YIEQKRNEKIIGSG
-834 LDTNI
+834 LECSV
-839 HISLEEKYL
+839 HISLDNKYNTHL
-848 SNLEKIDLSELF
+848 SDIDLAELF
-860 ICSGSTINSKNYNF
+860 ICSEVTIDNKEKKFQEIKSEGSIDTLKVIVEKAEGSKC
-874 KNLQNIKNNQLDNLK
+874 
-889 IIVNKADG
+889 
-897 TKCSHCWKIL
+897 THCWKVL
-907 STKCNRANCGIN
+907 KNKCYRNNCGIN

>member
-1 MSETKVNLPKT
+1 MSDTKVNLPKT

-17 ANLPAKEPELLKLW
+17 ANLPTKEPELLKFW
-31 SSIKLYE
+31 SEINLYDNL
-38 QQRSQSLDKEK
+38 RSNSLTKEK

-76 VIRYQQLLGKNAV
+76 IIRYQQMSGKNAV

-108 YKKKGKDKKNISIVE
+108 YKKKGKDKKNISIIE

-128 RDFATSWIATQ
+128 RDFASSWIAKQ
-139 KEQFKRLGVEGDWSN
+139 KDQFKRLGVEGDWKN
-154 PYTTM
+154 PYMTM

-173 FLKNGGLYNG
+173 FLQNGGLYNG
-183 FKPVLWSVVEAT
+183 YKPVLWSVVEAT

-207 KSNTIFAK
+207 KSNTIITK
-215 FPVQGKFHN
+215 FPIQGK
-224 LENVNIV
+224 LEDLDDVKII

-241 CNRALAFNSNYEYSL
+241 CNRALAFNSNYEYSILEVLQNDKKEKILVASQL
-256 VEVTKDSQKE
+256 VEQVLKE
-266 TVILAKNL
+266 CNISDYKILHSLKGAKL
-274 INSVI
+274 S
-279 DSCDIKDFKIIES
+279 
-292 FPGSEFK
+292 GA
-299 NMKCFHPFKEHGY
+299 KCYHPFKKYGY
-312 DFEIPLLEGDFV
+312 DFDVPLLDAEFV

-346 GLKNNIK
+346 GLKNNIR

-360 NGHYTNLIKKF
+360 NGHYTNVIKKF

-380 KIIIEELKISK
+380 KIIIEELQINNS
-391 KLLGSGTLTHS
+391 LLGSGTLLHS

-417 TPQWFISMESNDLR
+417 TPQWFISMDTNELR
-431 KVALK
+431 NVSLK
-436 AIDNTKFYPP
+436 AIDNTIFYPA
-446 VGQNRL
+446 VGKNRL

-472 PIPIFVNRKTN
+472 PIPIFVHKKTGK
-483 EPLVDEEVF
+483 PLVDKEVF
-492 QRIENIFL
+492 DKIEEIF
-500 KEGSDAWFLKKDE
+500 KQEGSDAWFTKKSQD
-513 EFLGSKYNASDFRKV
+513 FLGSKYHENDFTKV
-528 NDIVEVWFDSGSSHS
+528 NDIVEVWFDSGSTHS
-543 YVLEKRK
+543 YVLEKRE

-568 WFHSSLLQSSGTR
+568 WFHSSLLHSCGTR
-581 GRAPYESVLC
+581 GRAPYESILC

-609 VVSPDEVIKKYGA
+609 VISPDDVIKKYGA

-640 DNAILEQH
+640 DDSILEQH

-666 NDDLDL
+666 NDTANLDVEV
-672 DPKINLSDL
+672 NEQDL

-689 HKISSLDSDFASLNK
+689 HKVSSLDKTFSGLNTK
-704 NYDFHK
+704 YELHK
-710 IYIDILNFCTIDL
+710 IYVDLLNFCTVDL
-723 SALYFDIRKDSLYC
+723 SAFYFDIRKDILYC
-737 DDINS
+737 DDLNTK
-742 IKRINCT
+742 KRINCIT
-749 KILSIIAQFLLKW
+749 VLSIILKFLLKW
-762 LSPILVFTCE
+762 FSPILVFTCE
-772 EIYQTLKKENFKE
+772 EIYQIIKKNNSKE
-785 SIFLHNFKSFPS
+785 SIFLCDFPKFP
-797 EWISLEIEKK
+797 EQWFNEKINEK
-807 WIFLKKLRSEINN
+807 WIFLKTLRSEINN
-820 AVELKRNEKAVGSG
+820 YIEQKRNEKIIGSG
-834 LDTNI
+834 LECSV
-839 HISLEEKYL
+839 HISLDNKYNTHL
-848 SNLEKIDLSELF
+848 SDIDLAELF
-860 ICSGSTINSKNYNF
+860 ICSEVTIDNKEKKFEEIKSEGSIDTLKVIVEKAEGSKC
-874 KNLQNIKNNQLDNLK
+874 
-889 IIVNKADG
+889 
-897 TKCSHCWKIL
+897 THCWKVL
-907 STKCNRANCGIN
+907 KNKCYRNNCGIN

>member
-1 MSETKVNLPKT
+1 MSDTKVNLPKT

-17 ANLPAKEPELLKLW
+17 ANLPTKEPELLKFW
-31 SSIKLYE
+31 SEINLYDNL
-38 QQRSQSLDKEK
+38 RSNSLTKEK

-76 VIRYQQLLGKNAV
+76 IIRYQQMSGKNAV

-108 YKKKGKDKKNISIVE
+108 YKKKGKDKKNISIIE

-128 RDFATSWIATQ
+128 RDFASSWIAKQ
-139 KEQFKRLGVEGDWSN
+139 KDQFKRLGVEGDWKN
-154 PYTTM
+154 PYMTM

-173 FLKNGGLYNG
+173 FLQNGGLYNG
-183 FKPVLWSVVEAT
+183 YKPVLWSVVEAT

-207 KSNTIFAK
+207 KSNTIFTK
-215 FPVQGKFHN
+215 FPIQGK
-224 LENVNIV
+224 LEELDDVKII

-241 CNRALAFNSNYEYSL
+241 CNRALAFNSNYEYSILEVLQNDKKEKILVATQL
-256 VEVTKDSQKE
+256 VEQVLKE
-266 TVILAKNL
+266 CNISDYKILLSLKGAKL
-274 INSVI
+274 S
-279 DSCDIKDFKIIES
+279 
-292 FPGSEFK
+292 GA
-299 NMKCFHPFKEHGY
+299 KCYHPFKKYGY
-312 DFEIPLLEGDFV
+312 DFDVPLLDAEFV

-346 GLKNNIK
+346 GLKNNIR

-360 NGHYTNLIKKF
+360 NGHYTNVIKKF

-380 KIIIEELKISK
+380 KIIIEELQINNS
-391 KLLGSGTLTHS
+391 LLGSGTLLHS

-417 TPQWFISMESNDLR
+417 TPQWFISMDTNELR
-431 KVALK
+431 NVSLK
-436 AIDNTKFYPP
+436 AIDNTIFYPA
-446 VGQNRL
+446 VGKNRL

-472 PIPIFVNRKTN
+472 PIPIFVHKKTGK
-483 EPLVDEEVF
+483 PLVDKEVF
-492 QRIENIFL
+492 EKIEEIF
-500 KEGSDAWFLKKDE
+500 KQEGSDAWFTKKSQD
-513 EFLGSKYNASDFRKV
+513 FLGSKYNENDFTKV
-528 NDIVEVWFDSGSSHS
+528 NDIVEVWFDSGSTHS
-543 YVLEKRK
+543 YVLEKRE

-568 WFHSSLLQSSGTR
+568 WFHSSLLHSCGTR
-581 GRAPYESVLC
+581 GRAPYESILC

-609 VVSPDEVIKKYGA
+609 VISPDDVIKKYGA

-640 DNAILEQH
+640 DDSILEQH

-666 NDDLDL
+666 NDTANLDVEV
-672 DPKINLSDL
+672 NEQDL

-689 HKISSLDSDFASLNK
+689 HKVSSLDKTFSGLNTK
-704 NYDFHK
+704 YELHK
-710 IYIDILNFCTIDL
+710 IYVDLLNFCTVDL
-723 SALYFDIRKDSLYC
+723 SAFYFDIRKDILYC
-737 DDINS
+737 DDLNTK
-742 IKRINCT
+742 KRINCIT
-749 KILSIIAQFLLKW
+749 VLSIILKFLLKW
-762 LSPILVFTCE
+762 FSPILVFTCE
-772 EIYQTLKKENFKE
+772 EIYQIIKKNNSKE
-785 SIFLHNFKSFPS
+785 SIFLCDFPKFP
-797 EWISLEIEKK
+797 EQWFNEKINEK
-807 WIFLKKLRSEINN
+807 WIFLKTLRSEINN
-820 AVELKRNEKAVGSG
+820 YIEQKRNEKIIGSG
-834 LDTNI
+834 LECSV
-839 HISLEEKYL
+839 HISLDNKYNTHL
-848 SNLEKIDLSELF
+848 SDIDLAELF
-860 ICSGSTINSKNYNF
+860 ICSEVTIHNKEKKFQEIKSEGSIDTLKVIVEKAEGSKC
-874 KNLQNIKNNQLDNLK
+874 
-889 IIVNKADG
+889 
-897 TKCSHCWKIL
+897 THCWKVL
-907 STKCNRANCGIN
+907 KNKCYRNNCGIN

>member
-1 MSETKVNLPKT
+1 MSDTKVNLPKT

-17 ANLPAKEPELLKLW
+17 ANLPTKEPELLKFW
-31 SSIKLYE
+31 SEINLYDNL
-38 QQRSQSLDKEK
+38 RSNSLTKEK

-76 VIRYQQLLGKNAV
+76 IIRYQQMSGKNAV

-108 YKKKGKDKKNISIVE
+108 YKKKGKDKKNISIIE

-128 RDFATSWIATQ
+128 RDFASSWIAKQ
-139 KEQFKRLGVEGDWSN
+139 KDQFKRLGVEGDWKN
-154 PYTTM
+154 PYMTM

-173 FLKNGGLYNG
+173 FLQNGGLYNG
-183 FKPVLWSVVEAT
+183 YKPVLWSVVEAT

-207 KSNTIFAK
+207 KSNTIFTK
-215 FPVQGKFHN
+215 FPIQGK
-224 LENVNIV
+224 LEELDDVKII

-241 CNRALAFNSNYEYSL
+241 CNRALAFNSNYEYSILEVLQNDKKEKILVATQL
-256 VEVTKDSQKE
+256 VEQVLKE
-266 TVILAKNL
+266 CNISDYKILHSLKGAKL
-274 INSVI
+274 S
-279 DSCDIKDFKIIES
+279 
-292 FPGSEFK
+292 GA
-299 NMKCFHPFKEHGY
+299 KCYHPFKKYGY
-312 DFEIPLLEGDFV
+312 DFDVPLLDAEFV

-346 GLKNNIK
+346 GLKNNIR

-360 NGHYTNLIKKF
+360 NGHYTNVIKKF

-380 KIIIEELKISK
+380 KIIIEELQINNS
-391 KLLGSGTLTHS
+391 LLGSGTLLHS

-417 TPQWFISMESNDLR
+417 TPQWFISMDTNELR
-431 KVALK
+431 NVSLK
-436 AIDNTKFYPP
+436 AIDNTIFYPA
-446 VGQNRL
+446 VGKNRL

-472 PIPIFVNRKTN
+472 PIPIFVHKKTGK
-483 EPLVDEEVF
+483 PLVDKEVF
-492 QRIENIFL
+492 EKIEEIF
-500 KEGSDAWFLKKDE
+500 KQEGSDAWFTKKSQD
-513 EFLGSKYNASDFRKV
+513 FLGSKYNENDFTKV
-528 NDIVEVWFDSGSSHS
+528 NDIVEVWFDSGSTHS
-543 YVLEKRK
+543 YVLEKRE

-568 WFHSSLLQSSGTR
+568 WFHSSLLHSCGTR
-581 GRAPYESVLC
+581 GRAPYESILC

-609 VVSPDEVIKKYGA
+609 VISPDDVIKKYGA

-640 DNAILEQH
+640 DDSILEQH

-666 NDDLDL
+666 NDTANLDE
-672 DPKINLSDL
+672 KVNEQDL

-689 HKISSLDSDFASLNK
+689 HKVSSLDKTFSGLNTK
-704 NYDFHK
+704 YELHK
-710 IYIDILNFCTIDL
+710 IYVDLLNFCTVDL
-723 SALYFDIRKDSLYC
+723 SAFYFDIRKDILYC
-737 DDINS
+737 DDLNS
-742 IKRINCT
+742 KKRINCIT
-749 KILSIIAQFLLKW
+749 VLSIILKFLLKW
-762 LSPILVFTCE
+762 FSPILVFTCE
-772 EIYQTLKKENFKE
+772 EIYQIIKKNNSKE
-785 SIFLHNFKSFPS
+785 SIFLCDFPKFP
-797 EWISLEIEKK
+797 EQWFNEKINEK
-807 WIFLKKLRSEINN
+807 WIFLKTLRSEINN
-820 AVELKRNEKAVGSG
+820 YIEQKRNEKIIGSG
-834 LDTNI
+834 LECSV
-839 HISLEEKYL
+839 HISLDNKYNTHL
-848 SNLEKIDLSELF
+848 SDIDLAELF
-860 ICSGSTINSKNYNF
+860 ICSEVTIDNKEKKFEEIKSEGSIDTLKVIVEKAEGSKC
-874 KNLQNIKNNQLDNLK
+874 
-889 IIVNKADG
+889 
-897 TKCSHCWKIL
+897 THCWKVL
-907 STKCNRANCGIN
+907 KNKCYRNNCGIN

>member
-1 MSETKVNLPKT
+1 MSDTKVNLPKT

-17 ANLPAKEPELLKLW
+17 ANLPTKEPELLKFW
-31 SSIKLYE
+31 SEINLYDNL
-38 QQRSQSLDKEK
+38 RSNSLTKEK

-76 VIRYQQLLGKNAV
+76 IIRYQQMSGKNAV

-108 YKKKGKDKKNISIVE
+108 YKKKGKDKKNISIIE

-128 RDFATSWIATQ
+128 RDFASSWIAKQ
-139 KEQFKRLGVEGDWSN
+139 KDQFKRLGVEGDWKN
-154 PYTTM
+154 PYMTM

-173 FLKNGGLYNG
+173 FLQNGGLYNG
-183 FKPVLWSVVEAT
+183 YKPVLWSVVEAT

-207 KSNTIFAK
+207 KSNTIFTK
-215 FPVQGKFHN
+215 FPIQGK
-224 LENVNIV
+224 LEELDDVKII

-241 CNRALAFNSNYEYSL
+241 CNRALAFNSNYEYSILEVLQNDKKEKILVATQL
-256 VEVTKDSQKE
+256 VEQVLKE
-266 TVILAKNL
+266 CNISDYKILHSLKGAKL
-274 INSVI
+274 S
-279 DSCDIKDFKIIES
+279 
-292 FPGSEFK
+292 GA
-299 NMKCFHPFKEHGY
+299 KCYHPFKKYGY
-312 DFEIPLLEGDFV
+312 DFDVPLLDAEFV

-346 GLKNNIK
+346 GLKNNIR

-360 NGHYTNLIKKF
+360 NGHYTNVIKKF

-380 KIIIEELKISK
+380 KIIIEELQINNS
-391 KLLGSGTLTHS
+391 LLGSGTLLHS

-417 TPQWFISMESNDLR
+417 TPQWFISMDTNELR
-431 KVALK
+431 NVSLK
-436 AIDNTKFYPP
+436 AIDNTIFYPA
-446 VGQNRL
+446 VGKNRL

-472 PIPIFVNRKTN
+472 PIPIFVHKKTGK
-483 EPLVDEEVF
+483 PLVDKEVF
-492 QRIENIFL
+492 EKIEEIF
-500 KEGSDAWFLKKDE
+500 KQEGSDAWFTKKSQD
-513 EFLGSKYNASDFRKV
+513 FLGSKYNENDFTKV
-528 NDIVEVWFDSGSSHS
+528 NDIVEVWFDSGSTHS
-543 YVLEKRK
+543 YVLEKRE

-568 WFHSSLLQSSGTR
+568 WFHSSLLHSCGTR
-581 GRAPYESVLC
+581 GRAPYESILC

-609 VVSPDEVIKKYGA
+609 VISPDDVIKKYGA

-640 DNAILEQH
+640 DDSILEQH

-666 NDDLDL
+666 NDTANLDVEV
-672 DPKINLSDL
+672 NEQDL

-689 HKISSLDSDFASLNK
+689 HKVSSLDKAFTGLNTK
-704 NYDFHK
+704 YELHK
-710 IYIDILNFCTIDL
+710 IYVDLLNFCTVDL
-723 SALYFDIRKDSLYC
+723 SAFYFDIRKDILYC
-737 DDINS
+737 DDLNTK
-742 IKRINCT
+742 KRINCIT
-749 KILSIIAQFLLKW
+749 VLSIILKFLLKW
-762 LSPILVFTCE
+762 FSPILVFTCE
-772 EIYQTLKKENFKE
+772 EIYQIIKKNNSKE
-785 SIFLHNFKSFPS
+785 SIFLCDFPKFP
-797 EWISLEIEKK
+797 EQWFNEKINEK
-807 WIFLKKLRSEINN
+807 WIFLKTLRSEINN
-820 AVELKRNEKAVGSG
+820 YIEQKRNEKIIGSG
-834 LDTNI
+834 LECSV
-839 HISLEEKYL
+839 HISLDNKYNTHL
-848 SNLEKIDLSELF
+848 SDIDLAELF
-860 ICSGSTINSKNYNF
+860 ICSEVTIDNKEKKFEEIKSEGSIDTLKVIVEKAEGSKC
-874 KNLQNIKNNQLDNLK
+874 
-889 IIVNKADG
+889 
-897 TKCSHCWKIL
+897 THCWKVL
-907 STKCNRANCGIN
+907 KNKCYRNNCGIN

>member
-1 MSETKVNLPKT
+1 MTICDPIPLT
-12 QLGMK
+12 
-17 ANLPAKEPELLKLW
+17 
-31 SSIKLYE
+31 
-38 QQRSQSLDKEK
+38 KEK

-76 VIRYQQLLGKNAV
+76 IIRYQQMSGKNAV

-108 YKKKGKDKKNISIVE
+108 YKKKGKDKKNISIIE

-128 RDFATSWIATQ
+128 RDFASSWIAKQ
-139 KEQFKRLGVEGDWSN
+139 KEQFKRLGVEGDWKN
-154 PYTTM
+154 PYMTM

-173 FLKNGGLYNG
+173 FLQNGGLYNG
-183 FKPVLWSVVEAT
+183 YKPVLWSVVEAT

-207 KSNTIFAK
+207 KSNTIFTK
-215 FPVQGKFHN
+215 FPIQGK
-224 LENVNIV
+224 LEELDDVKII

-241 CNRALAFNSNYEYSL
+241 CNRALAFNSNYEYSILEVLQNDKKEKILVATQL
-256 VEVTKDSQKE
+256 VEQVLKE
-266 TVILAKNL
+266 CNISDYKILHSLKGAKL
-274 INSVI
+274 S
-279 DSCDIKDFKIIES
+279 
-292 FPGSEFK
+292 GA
-299 NMKCFHPFKEHGY
+299 KCYHPFKKYGY
-312 DFEIPLLEGDFV
+312 DFDVPLLDAEFV

-346 GLKNNIK
+346 GLKNNIR

-360 NGHYTNLIKKF
+360 NGHYTNVIKKF

-380 KIIIEELKISK
+380 KIIIEELQINNS
-391 KLLGSGTLTHS
+391 LLGSGTLLHS

-417 TPQWFISMESNDLR
+417 TPQWFISMDTNELR
-431 KVALK
+431 NVSLK
-436 AIDNTKFYPP
+436 AIDNTIFYPA
-446 VGQNRL
+446 VGKNRL

-472 PIPIFVNRKTN
+472 PIPIFVHKKTGK
-483 EPLVDEEVF
+483 PLVDKEVF
-492 QRIENIFL
+492 EKIEEIF
-500 KEGSDAWFLKKDE
+500 KQEGSDAWFTKKSQD
-513 EFLGSKYNASDFRKV
+513 FLGSKYNENDFTKV
-528 NDIVEVWFDSGSSHS
+528 NDIVEVWFDSGSTHS
-543 YVLEKRK
+543 YVLEKRE

-568 WFHSSLLQSSGTR
+568 WFHSSLLHSCGTR
-581 GRAPYESVLC
+581 GRAPYESILC

-609 VVSPDEVIKKYGA
+609 VISPDDVIKKYGA

-640 DNAILEQH
+640 DDSILEQH

-666 NDDLDL
+666 NDTANLDVEV
-672 DPKINLSDL
+672 NEQEL

-689 HKISSLDSDFASLNK
+689 HKVSSLDKAFTGLNTK
-704 NYDFHK
+704 YELHK
-710 IYIDILNFCTIDL
+710 IYVDLLNFCTVDL
-723 SALYFDIRKDSLYC
+723 SAFYFDIRKDILYC
-737 DDINS
+737 DDLNTK
-742 IKRINCT
+742 KRINCIT
-749 KILSIIAQFLLKW
+749 VLSIILKFLLKW
-762 LSPILVFTCE
+762 FSPILVFTCE
-772 EIYQTLKKENFKE
+772 EIYQIIKKNNSKE
-785 SIFLHNFKSFPS
+785 SIFLCDFPKFP
-797 EWISLEIEKK
+797 EQWFNEKINEK
-807 WIFLKKLRSEINN
+807 WIFLKTLRSEINN
-820 AVELKRNEKAVGSG
+820 YIEQKRNEKIIGSG
-834 LDTNI
+834 LECSV
-839 HISLEEKYL
+839 HISLDNKYNTHL
-848 SNLEKIDLSELF
+848 SDIDLAELF
-860 ICSGSTINSKNYNF
+860 ICSEVTIDNKEKKFEEIKSEGSIDTLKVIVEKAEGSKC
-874 KNLQNIKNNQLDNLK
+874 
-889 IIVNKADG
+889 
-897 TKCSHCWKIL
+897 THCWKVL
-907 STKCNRANCGIN
+907 KNKCYRNNCGIN

>member
-1 MSETKVNLPKT
+1 MSDTKVNLPKT

-17 ANLPAKEPELLKLW
+17 ANLPTKEPELLKFW
-31 SSIKLYE
+31 SEINLYDNL
-38 QQRSQSLDKEK
+38 RSNSLTKEK

-76 VIRYQQLLGKNAV
+76 IIRYQQMSGKNAV

-108 YKKKGKDKKNISIVE
+108 YKKKGKDKKNISIIE

-128 RDFATSWIATQ
+128 RDFASSWIAKQ
-139 KEQFKRLGVEGDWSN
+139 KEQFKRLGVEGDWKN
-154 PYTTM
+154 PYMTM

-173 FLKNGGLYNG
+173 FLQNGGLYNG
-183 FKPVLWSVVEAT
+183 YKPVLWSVVEAT

-207 KSNTIFAK
+207 KSNTIFTK
-215 FPVQGKFHN
+215 FPIQGK
-224 LENVNIV
+224 LEELDDVKII

-241 CNRALAFNSNYEYSL
+241 CNRALAFNSNYEYSILEVLQNDKKEKILVATQL
-256 VEVTKDSQKE
+256 VEQVLKE
-266 TVILAKNL
+266 CNISDYKILHSLKGAKL
-274 INSVI
+274 S
-279 DSCDIKDFKIIES
+279 
-292 FPGSEFK
+292 GA
-299 NMKCFHPFKEHGY
+299 KCYHPFKKYGY
-312 DFEIPLLEGDFV
+312 DFDVPLLDAEFV

-346 GLKNNIK
+346 GLKNNIR

-360 NGHYTNLIKKF
+360 NGHYTNVIKKF

-380 KIIIEELKISK
+380 KIIIEELQINNS
-391 KLLGSGTLTHS
+391 LLGSGTLLHS

-417 TPQWFISMESNDLR
+417 TPQWFISMDTNELR
-431 KVALK
+431 NVSLK
-436 AIDNTKFYPP
+436 AIDNTIFYPA
-446 VGQNRL
+446 VGKNRL

-472 PIPIFVNRKTN
+472 PIPIFVHKKTGK
-483 EPLVDEEVF
+483 PLVDKEVF
-492 QRIENIFL
+492 EKIEEIF
-500 KEGSDAWFLKKDE
+500 KQEGSDAWFTKKSQD
-513 EFLGSKYNASDFRKV
+513 FLGSKYNENDFTKV
-528 NDIVEVWFDSGSSHS
+528 NDIVEVWFDSGSTHS
-543 YVLEKRK
+543 YVLEKRE

-568 WFHSSLLQSSGTR
+568 WFHSSLLHSCGTR
-581 GRAPYESVLC
+581 GRAPYESILC

-609 VVSPDEVIKKYGA
+609 VISPDDVIKKYGA

-640 DNAILEQH
+640 DDSILEQH

-666 NDDLDL
+666 NDTANLDVEV
-672 DPKINLSDL
+672 NEQDL

-689 HKISSLDSDFASLNK
+689 HKVSSLDKAFTGLNTK
-704 NYDFHK
+704 YELHK
-710 IYIDILNFCTIDL
+710 IYVDLLNFCTVDL
-723 SALYFDIRKDSLYC
+723 SAFYFDIRKDILYC
-737 DDINS
+737 DDLNTK
-742 IKRINCT
+742 KRINCIT
-749 KILSIIAQFLLKW
+749 VLSIILKFLLKW
-762 LSPILVFTCE
+762 FSPILVFTCE
-772 EIYQTLKKENFKE
+772 EIYQIIKKNNSKE
-785 SIFLHNFKSFPS
+785 SIFLCDFPKFP
-797 EWISLEIEKK
+797 EQWFNEKINEK
-807 WIFLKKLRSEINN
+807 WIFLKTLRSEINN
-820 AVELKRNEKAVGSG
+820 YIEQKRNEKIIGSG
-834 LDTNI
+834 LECSV
-839 HISLEEKYL
+839 HISLDNKYNTHL
-848 SNLEKIDLSELF
+848 SDIDLAELF
-860 ICSGSTINSKNYNF
+860 ICSEVTIDNKEKKFQEIKSEGSIDTLKVIVEKAEGSKC
-874 KNLQNIKNNQLDNLK
+874 
-889 IIVNKADG
+889 
-897 TKCSHCWKIL
+897 THCWKVL
-907 STKCNRANCGIN
+907 KNKCYRNNCGIN

>member
-1 MSETKVNLPKT
+1 MSDTKVNLPKT

-17 ANLPAKEPELLKLW
+17 ANLPTKEPELLKFW
-31 SSIKLYE
+31 SEINLYDNL
-38 QQRSQSLDKEK
+38 RSNSLTKEK

-76 VIRYQQLLGKNAV
+76 IIRYQQMSGKNAV

-108 YKKKGKDKKNISIVE
+108 YKKKGKDKKNISIIE

-128 RDFATSWIATQ
+128 RDFASSWIAKQ
-139 KEQFKRLGVEGDWSN
+139 KEQFKRLGVEGDWKN
-154 PYTTM
+154 PYMTM

-173 FLKNGGLYNG
+173 FLQNGGLYNG
-183 FKPVLWSVVEAT
+183 YKPVLWSVVEAT

-207 KSNTIFAK
+207 KSNTIFTK
-215 FPVQGKFHN
+215 FPIQGK
-224 LENVNIV
+224 LEELDDVKII

-241 CNRALAFNSNYEYSL
+241 CNRALAFNSNYEYSILEVLQNDKKEKILVATQL
-256 VEVTKDSQKE
+256 VEQVLKE
-266 TVILAKNL
+266 CNISDYKILLFLKGAKL
-274 INSVI
+274 S
-279 DSCDIKDFKIIES
+279 
-292 FPGSEFK
+292 GA
-299 NMKCFHPFKEHGY
+299 KCYHPFKKYGY
-312 DFEIPLLEGDFV
+312 DFDVPLLDAEFV

-346 GLKNNIK
+346 GLKNNIR

-360 NGHYTNLIKKF
+360 NGHYTNVIKKF

-380 KIIIEELKISK
+380 KIIIEELQINNS
-391 KLLGSGTLTHS
+391 LLGSGTLLHS

-417 TPQWFISMESNDLR
+417 TPQWFISMDTNELR
-431 KVALK
+431 NVSLK
-436 AIDNTKFYPP
+436 AIDNTIFYPA
-446 VGQNRL
+446 VGKNRL

-472 PIPIFVNRKTN
+472 PIPIFVHKKTGK
-483 EPLVDEEVF
+483 PLIDKEVF
-492 QRIENIFL
+492 EKIEEIF
-500 KEGSDAWFLKKDE
+500 KQEGSDAWFTKKSQD
-513 EFLGSKYNASDFRKV
+513 FLGSKYNENDFTKV
-528 NDIVEVWFDSGSSHS
+528 NDIVEVWFDSGSTHS
-543 YVLEKRK
+543 YVLEKRE

-568 WFHSSLLQSSGTR
+568 WFHSSLLHSCGTR
-581 GRAPYESVLC
+581 GRAPYESILC

-609 VVSPDEVIKKYGA
+609 VISPDDVIKKYGA

-640 DNAILEQH
+640 DDSILEQH

-666 NDDLDL
+666 NDTANLDVEV
-672 DPKINLSDL
+672 NEQDL

-689 HKISSLDSDFASLNK
+689 HKVSSLDKTFSGLNTK
-704 NYDFHK
+704 YELHK
-710 IYIDILNFCTIDL
+710 IYVDLLNFCTVDL
-723 SALYFDIRKDSLYC
+723 SAFYFDIRKDILYC
-737 DDINS
+737 DDLNTK
-742 IKRINCT
+742 KRINCIT
-749 KILSIIAQFLLKW
+749 VLSIILKFLLKW
-762 LSPILVFTCE
+762 FSPILVFTCE
-772 EIYQTLKKENFKE
+772 EIYQIIKKNNSKE
-785 SIFLHNFKSFPS
+785 SIFLCDFPKFP
-797 EWISLEIEKK
+797 EQWFNEKINEK
-807 WIFLKKLRSEINN
+807 WIFLKTLRSEINN
-820 AVELKRNEKAVGSG
+820 YIEQKRNEKIIGSG
-834 LDTNI
+834 LECSV
-839 HISLEEKYL
+839 HISLDNKYNTHL
-848 SNLEKIDLSELF
+848 SDIDLAELF
-860 ICSGSTINSKNYNF
+860 ICSEVTIDNKEKKFEEIKSEGSIDTLKVIVEKAEGSKC
-874 KNLQNIKNNQLDNLK
+874 
-889 IIVNKADG
+889 
-897 TKCSHCWKIL
+897 THCWKVL
-907 STKCNRANCGIN
+907 KNKCYRNNCGIN

>member
-1 MSETKVNLPKT
+1 MSDTKVNLPKT

-17 ANLPAKEPELLKLW
+17 ANLPTKEPELLKFW
-31 SSIKLYE
+31 SEINLYDNL
-38 QQRSQSLDKEK
+38 RSNSLTKEK

-76 VIRYQQLLGKNAV
+76 IIRYQQMSGKNAV

-108 YKKKGKDKKNISIVE
+108 YKKKGKDKKNISIIE

-128 RDFATSWIATQ
+128 RDFASSWIAKQ
-139 KEQFKRLGVEGDWSN
+139 KEQFKRLGVEGDWKN
-154 PYTTM
+154 PYMTM

-173 FLKNGGLYNG
+173 FLQNGGLYNG
-183 FKPVLWSVVEAT
+183 YKPVLWSVVEAT

-207 KSNTIFAK
+207 KSNTIFTM
-215 FPVQGKFHN
+215 FPIQGK
-224 LENVNIV
+224 LEELDDVKII

-241 CNRALAFNSNYEYSL
+241 CNRALAFNSNYEYSILEVLQNDKKEKILVATQL
-256 VEVTKDSQKE
+256 VEQVLKE
-266 TVILAKNL
+266 CNISDYKILHSLKGAKL
-274 INSVI
+274 S
-279 DSCDIKDFKIIES
+279 
-292 FPGSEFK
+292 GA
-299 NMKCFHPFKEHGY
+299 KCYHPFKKYGY
-312 DFEIPLLEGDFV
+312 DFDVPLLDAEFV

-346 GLKNNIK
+346 GLKNNIR

-360 NGHYTNLIKKF
+360 NGHYTNVIKKF

-380 KIIIEELKISK
+380 KIIIEELQINNS
-391 KLLGSGTLTHS
+391 LLGSGTLLHS

-417 TPQWFISMESNDLR
+417 TPQWFISMDTNELR
-431 KVALK
+431 NVSLK
-436 AIDNTKFYPP
+436 AIDNTIFYPA
-446 VGQNRL
+446 VGKNRL

-472 PIPIFVNRKTN
+472 PIPIFVHKKTGK
-483 EPLVDEEVF
+483 PLVDKEVF
-492 QRIENIFL
+492 EKIEEIF
-500 KEGSDAWFLKKDE
+500 KQEGSDAWFTKKSQD
-513 EFLGSKYNASDFRKV
+513 FLGSKYNENDFTKV
-528 NDIVEVWFDSGSSHS
+528 NDIVEVWFDSGSTHS
-543 YVLEKRK
+543 YVLEKRE

-568 WFHSSLLQSSGTR
+568 WFHSSLLHSCGTR
-581 GRAPYESVLC
+581 GRAPYESILC

-609 VVSPDEVIKKYGA
+609 VISPDDVIKKYGA

-640 DNAILEQH
+640 DDSILEQH

-666 NDDLDL
+666 NDTANLDVEV
-672 DPKINLSDL
+672 NEQDL

-689 HKISSLDSDFASLNK
+689 HKVSSLDKAFTGLNTK
-704 NYDFHK
+704 YELHK
-710 IYIDILNFCTIDL
+710 IYVDLLNFCTVDL
-723 SALYFDIRKDSLYC
+723 SAFYFDIRKDILYC
-737 DDINS
+737 DDLNTK
-742 IKRINCT
+742 KRINCIT
-749 KILSIIAQFLLKW
+749 VLSIILKFLLKW
-762 LSPILVFTCE
+762 FSPILVFTCE
-772 EIYQTLKKENFKE
+772 EIYQIIKKNNSKE
-785 SIFLHNFKSFPS
+785 SIFLCDFPKFP
-797 EWISLEIEKK
+797 EQWFNEKINEK
-807 WIFLKKLRSEINN
+807 WIFLKTLRSEINN
-820 AVELKRNEKAVGSG
+820 YIEQKRNEKIIGSG
-834 LDTNI
+834 LECSV
-839 HISLEEKYL
+839 HISLDNKYNTHL
-848 SNLEKIDLSELF
+848 SDIDLAELF
-860 ICSGSTINSKNYNF
+860 ICSEVTINNKEKKFEEIKSEGSIDTLKVIVEKAEGSKC
-874 KNLQNIKNNQLDNLK
+874 
-889 IIVNKADG
+889 
-897 TKCSHCWKIL
+897 THCWKVL
-907 STKCNRANCGIN
+907 KNKCYRNNCGIN

>member
-1 MSETKVNLPKT
+1 MSDTKVNLPKT

-17 ANLPAKEPELLKLW
+17 ANLPTKEPELLKFW
-31 SSIKLYE
+31 SEINLYDNL
-38 QQRSQSLDKEK
+38 RSNSLSKEK

-76 VIRYQQLLGKNAV
+76 IIRYQQMSGKNAV

-108 YKKKGKDKKNISIVE
+108 YKKKGKDKKNISIIE

-128 RDFATSWIATQ
+128 RDFASSWIAKQ
-139 KEQFKRLGVEGDWSN
+139 KDQFKRLGVEGDWKN
-154 PYTTM
+154 PYMTM

-173 FLKNGGLYNG
+173 FLQNGGLYNG
-183 FKPVLWSVVEAT
+183 YKPVLWSVVEAT

-207 KSNTIFAK
+207 KSNTIFTK
-215 FPVQGKFHN
+215 FPIQGK
-224 LENVNIV
+224 LEELDDVKII

-241 CNRALAFNSNYEYSL
+241 CNRALAFNSNYEYSILEVLQNDKKEKILVASQL
-256 VEVTKDSQKE
+256 VEQVLKE
-266 TVILAKNL
+266 CNISDYKILHSLKGAKL
-274 INSVI
+274 S
-279 DSCDIKDFKIIES
+279 
-292 FPGSEFK
+292 GA
-299 NMKCFHPFKEHGY
+299 KCYHPFKKYGY
-312 DFEIPLLEGDFV
+312 DFDVPLLDAEFV

-346 GLKNNIK
+346 GLKNNIR

-360 NGHYTNLIKKF
+360 NGHYTNVIKKF

-380 KIIIEELKISK
+380 KIIIEELQINNS
-391 KLLGSGTLTHS
+391 LLGSGTLLHS

-417 TPQWFISMESNDLR
+417 TPQWFISMDTNELR
-431 KVALK
+431 NVSLK
-436 AIDNTKFYPP
+436 AIDNTIFYPA
-446 VGQNRL
+446 VGKNRL

-472 PIPIFVNRKTN
+472 PIPIFVHKKTGK
-483 EPLVDEEVF
+483 PLIDKEVF
-492 QRIENIFL
+492 EKIEEIF
-500 KEGSDAWFLKKDE
+500 KQEGSDAWFTKKSQD
-513 EFLGSKYNASDFRKV
+513 FLGSKYNENDFTKV
-528 NDIVEVWFDSGSSHS
+528 NDIVEVWFDSGSTHS
-543 YVLEKRK
+543 YVLEKRE

-568 WFHSSLLQSSGTR
+568 WFHSSLLHSCGTR
-581 GRAPYESVLC
+581 GRAPYESILC

-609 VVSPDEVIKKYGA
+609 VISPDDVIKKYGA

-640 DNAILEQH
+640 DDSILEQH

-666 NDDLDL
+666 NDTANLDVEV
-672 DPKINLSDL
+672 NEQDL

-689 HKISSLDSDFASLNK
+689 HKVSSLDKAFSGLNTK
-704 NYDFHK
+704 YELHK
-710 IYIDILNFCTIDL
+710 IYVDLLNFCTVDL
-723 SALYFDIRKDSLYC
+723 SAFYFDIRKDILYC
-737 DDINS
+737 DDLNTK
-742 IKRINCT
+742 KRINCI
-749 KILSIIAQFLLKW
+749 KVLSIILKFLLKW
-762 LSPILVFTCE
+762 FSPILVFTCE
-772 EIYQTLKKENFKE
+772 EIYQIIKKNNSKE
-785 SIFLHNFKSFPS
+785 SIFLCDFPKFP
-797 EWISLEIEKK
+797 EQWFNEKINEK
-807 WIFLKKLRSEINN
+807 WIFLKTLRSEINN
-820 AVELKRNEKAVGSG
+820 YIEQKRNEKIIGSG
-834 LDTNI
+834 LECSV
-839 HISLEEKYL
+839 HISLDNKYNTHL
-848 SNLEKIDLSELF
+848 SDIDLAELF
-860 ICSGSTINSKNYNF
+860 ICSEVTIDNKEKKFQEIKSEGSIDTLKVIVEKAEGSKC
-874 KNLQNIKNNQLDNLK
+874 
-889 IIVNKADG
+889 
-897 TKCSHCWKIL
+897 THCWKVL
-907 STKCNRANCGIN
+907 KNKCYRNNCGIN

>member
-1 MSETKVNLPKT
+1 MSDTKVNLPKT

-17 ANLPAKEPELLKLW
+17 ANLPTKEPELLKFW
-31 SSIKLYE
+31 SEINLYDNL
-38 QQRSQSLDKEK
+38 RSNSLTKEK

-76 VIRYQQLLGKNAV
+76 IIRYQQMSGKNAV

-108 YKKKGKDKKNISIVE
+108 YKKKGKDKKNISIIE

-128 RDFATSWIATQ
+128 RDFASSWIAKQ
-139 KEQFKRLGVEGDWSN
+139 KEQFKRLGVEGDWKN
-154 PYTTM
+154 PYMTM

-173 FLKNGGLYNG
+173 FLQNGGLYNG
-183 FKPVLWSVVEAT
+183 YKPVLWSVVEAT

-207 KSNTIFAK
+207 KSNTIFTK
-215 FPVQGKFHN
+215 FPIQGK
-224 LENVNIV
+224 LEELDDVKII

-241 CNRALAFNSNYEYSL
+241 CNRALAFNSNYEYSILEVLQNDKKEKILVATQL
-256 VEVTKDSQKE
+256 VEQVLKE
-266 TVILAKNL
+266 CNISDYKILHSLKGAKL
-274 INSVI
+274 S
-279 DSCDIKDFKIIES
+279 
-292 FPGSEFK
+292 GA
-299 NMKCFHPFKEHGY
+299 KCYHPFKKYGY
-312 DFEIPLLEGDFV
+312 DFDVPLLDAEFV

-346 GLKNNIK
+346 GLKNNIR

-360 NGHYTNLIKKF
+360 NGHYTNVIKKF

-380 KIIIEELKISK
+380 KIIIEELQINNS
-391 KLLGSGTLTHS
+391 LLGSGTLLHS

-417 TPQWFISMESNDLR
+417 TPQWFISMDTNELR
-431 KVALK
+431 NVSLK
-436 AIDNTKFYPP
+436 AIDNTIFYPA
-446 VGQNRL
+446 VGKNRL

-472 PIPIFVNRKTN
+472 PIPIFVHKKTGK
-483 EPLVDEEVF
+483 PLVDKEVF
-492 QRIENIFL
+492 DKIEEIF
-500 KEGSDAWFLKKDE
+500 KQEGSDAWFTKKSQD
-513 EFLGSKYNASDFRKV
+513 FLGSRYNENDFTKV
-528 NDIVEVWFDSGSSHS
+528 NDIVEVWFDSGSTHS
-543 YVLEKRK
+543 YVLEKRE

-568 WFHSSLLQSSGTR
+568 WFHSSLLHSCGTR
-581 GRAPYESVLC
+581 GRAPYESILC

-609 VVSPDEVIKKYGA
+609 VISPDDVIKKYGA

-640 DNAILEQH
+640 DDSILEQH

-666 NDDLDL
+666 NDTANLDVEV
-672 DPKINLSDL
+672 NEQDL

-689 HKISSLDSDFASLNK
+689 HKVSSLDKTFSGLNTK
-704 NYDFHK
+704 YELHK
-710 IYIDILNFCTIDL
+710 IYVDLLNFCTVDL
-723 SALYFDIRKDSLYC
+723 SAFYFDIRKDILYC
-737 DDINS
+737 DDLNTK
-742 IKRINCT
+742 KRINCT
-749 KILSIIAQFLLKW
+749 KVLSIILKFLLKW
-762 LSPILVFTCE
+762 FSPILVFTCE
-772 EIYQTLKKENFKE
+772 EIYQIIKKNNSKE
-785 SIFLHNFKSFPS
+785 SIFLCDFPKFP
-797 EWISLEIEKK
+797 EQWFNEKINEK
-807 WIFLKKLRSEINN
+807 WIFLKTLRSEINN
-820 AVELKRNEKAVGSG
+820 YIEQKRNEKIIGSG
-834 LDTNI
+834 LECSV
-839 HISLEEKYL
+839 HISLDNKYNTHL
-848 SNLEKIDLSELF
+848 SDIDLAELF
-860 ICSGSTINSKNYNF
+860 ICSEVTIDNKEKKFQEIKSEGSIDTLKVIVEKAEGSKC
-874 KNLQNIKNNQLDNLK
+874 
-889 IIVNKADG
+889 
-897 TKCSHCWKIL
+897 THCWKVL
-907 STKCNRANCGIN
+907 KNKCYRNNCGIN

>member
-1 MSETKVNLPKT
+1 MSDTKVNLPKT

-17 ANLPAKEPELLKLW
+17 ANLPTKEPELLKFW
-31 SSIKLYE
+31 SEINLYDNL
-38 QQRSQSLDKEK
+38 RSNSLTKEK

-76 VIRYQQLLGKNAV
+76 IIRYQQMSGKNAV

-108 YKKKGKDKKNISIVE
+108 YKKKGKDKKNISIIE

-128 RDFATSWIATQ
+128 RDFASSWIAKQ
-139 KEQFKRLGVEGDWSN
+139 KEQFKRLGVEGDWKN
-154 PYTTM
+154 PYMTM

-173 FLKNGGLYNG
+173 FLQNGGLYNG
-183 FKPVLWSVVEAT
+183 YKPVLWSVVEAT

-207 KSNTIFAK
+207 KSNTIFTK
-215 FPVQGKFHN
+215 FPIQGK
-224 LENVNIV
+224 LEELEDVKII

-241 CNRALAFNSNYEYSL
+241 CNRALAFNSNYEYSILEVLQNDKKEKILVATQL
-256 VEVTKDSQKE
+256 VEQVLKE
-266 TVILAKNL
+266 CNISDYKILHSLKGAKL
-274 INSVI
+274 S
-279 DSCDIKDFKIIES
+279 
-292 FPGSEFK
+292 GA
-299 NMKCFHPFKEHGY
+299 KCYHPFKKYGY
-312 DFEIPLLEGDFV
+312 DFDVPLLDAEFV

-346 GLKNNIK
+346 GLKNNIR

-360 NGHYTNLIKKF
+360 NGHYTNVIKKF

-380 KIIIEELKISK
+380 KIIIEELQINNS
-391 KLLGSGTLTHS
+391 LLGSGTLLHS

-417 TPQWFISMESNDLR
+417 TPQWFISMDTNELR
-431 KVALK
+431 NVSLK
-436 AIDNTKFYPP
+436 AIDNTIFYPA
-446 VGQNRL
+446 VGKNRL

-472 PIPIFVNRKTN
+472 PIPIFVHKKTGK
-483 EPLVDEEVF
+483 PLVDKEVF
-492 QRIENIFL
+492 EKIEEIF
-500 KEGSDAWFLKKDE
+500 KQEGSDAWFTKKSQD
-513 EFLGSKYNASDFRKV
+513 FLGSKYNENDFTKV
-528 NDIVEVWFDSGSSHS
+528 NDIVEVWFDSGSTHS
-543 YVLEKRK
+543 YVLEKRE

-568 WFHSSLLQSSGTR
+568 WFHSSLLHSCGTR
-581 GRAPYESVLC
+581 GRAPYESILC

-609 VVSPDEVIKKYGA
+609 VISPDDVIKKYGA

-640 DNAILEQH
+640 DDSILEQH

-666 NDDLDL
+666 NDTANLDVEV
-672 DPKINLSDL
+672 NEQDL

-689 HKISSLDSDFASLNK
+689 HKVSSLDKTFSGLNTK
-704 NYDFHK
+704 YELHK
-710 IYIDILNFCTIDL
+710 IYVDLLNFCTVDL
-723 SALYFDIRKDSLYC
+723 SAFYFDIRKDILYC
-737 DDINS
+737 DDLNTK
-742 IKRINCT
+742 KRINCIT
-749 KILSIIAQFLLKW
+749 VLSIILKFLLKW
-762 LSPILVFTCE
+762 FSPILVFTCE
-772 EIYQTLKKENFKE
+772 EIYQIIKKNNSKE
-785 SIFLHNFKSFPS
+785 SIFLCDFPKFP
-797 EWISLEIEKK
+797 EQWFNEKINEK
-807 WIFLKKLRSEINN
+807 WIFLKTLRSEINN
-820 AVELKRNEKAVGSG
+820 YIEQKRNEKIIGSG
-834 LDTNI
+834 LECSV
-839 HISLEEKYL
+839 HISLDNKYNTHL
-848 SNLEKIDLSELF
+848 SDIDLAELF
-860 ICSGSTINSKNYNF
+860 ICSEVTIDNKEKKFQEIKSEGSIDTLKVIVEKAEGSKC
-874 KNLQNIKNNQLDNLK
+874 
-889 IIVNKADG
+889 
-897 TKCSHCWKIL
+897 THCWKVL
-907 STKCNRANCGIN
+907 KNKCYRNNCGIN

>member
-1 MSETKVNLPKT
+1 MSDTKVNLPKT

-17 ANLPAKEPELLKLW
+17 ANLPTKEPELLKFW
-31 SSIKLYE
+31 SEINLYDNL
-38 QQRSQSLDKEK
+38 RSNSLTKEK

-76 VIRYQQLLGKNAV
+76 IIRYQQMSGKNAV

-108 YKKKGKDKKNISIVE
+108 YKKKGKDKKNISIIE

-128 RDFATSWIATQ
+128 RDFASSWIAKQ
-139 KEQFKRLGVEGDWSN
+139 KEQFKRLGVEGDWKN
-154 PYTTM
+154 PYMTM

-173 FLKNGGLYNG
+173 FLQNGGLYNG
-183 FKPVLWSVVEAT
+183 YKPVLWSVVEAT

-207 KSNTIFAK
+207 KSNTIFTK
-215 FPVQGKFHN
+215 FPIQGK
-224 LENVNIV
+224 LEELDDVKII

-241 CNRALAFNSNYEYSL
+241 CNRALAFNSNYEYSILEVLQNDKKEKILVASQL
-256 VEVTKDSQKE
+256 VEQVLKE
-266 TVILAKNL
+266 CNISDYKTLHSLKGAKL
-274 INSVI
+274 S
-279 DSCDIKDFKIIES
+279 
-292 FPGSEFK
+292 GA
-299 NMKCFHPFKEHGY
+299 KCYHPFKKYGY
-312 DFEIPLLEGDFV
+312 DFDVPLLDAEFV

-346 GLKNNIK
+346 GLKNNIR

-360 NGHYTNLIKKF
+360 NGHYTNVIKKF

-380 KIIIEELKISK
+380 KIIIEELQINNS
-391 KLLGSGTLTHS
+391 LLGSGTLLHS

-417 TPQWFISMESNDLR
+417 TPQWFISMDTNELR
-431 KVALK
+431 NVSLK
-436 AIDNTKFYPP
+436 AIDNTIFYPA
-446 VGQNRL
+446 VGKNRL

-472 PIPIFVNRKTN
+472 PIPIFVHKKTGK
-483 EPLVDEEVF
+483 PLVDKEVF
-492 QRIENIFL
+492 EKIEEIF
-500 KEGSDAWFLKKDE
+500 KQEGSDAWFTKKSQD
-513 EFLGSKYNASDFRKV
+513 FLGSKYHENDFTKV
-528 NDIVEVWFDSGSSHS
+528 NDIVEVWFDSGSTHS
-543 YVLEKRK
+543 YVLEKRE

-568 WFHSSLLQSSGTR
+568 WFHSSLLHSCGTR
-581 GRAPYESVLC
+581 GRAPYESILC

-609 VVSPDEVIKKYGA
+609 VISPDDVIKKYGA

-640 DNAILEQH
+640 DDSILEQH

-666 NDDLDL
+666 NDTANLDVEV
-672 DPKINLSDL
+672 NEQEL

-689 HKISSLDSDFASLNK
+689 HKVSSLDKTFSGLNTK
-704 NYDFHK
+704 YELHK
-710 IYIDILNFCTIDL
+710 IYVDLLNFCTVDL
-723 SALYFDIRKDSLYC
+723 SAFYFDIRKDILYC
-737 DDINS
+737 DDLNTK
-742 IKRINCT
+742 KRINCIT
-749 KILSIIAQFLLKW
+749 VLSIILKFLLKW
-762 LSPILVFTCE
+762 FSPILVFTCE
-772 EIYQTLKKENFKE
+772 EIYQIIKKNNSKE
-785 SIFLHNFKSFPS
+785 SIFLCDFPKFP
-797 EWISLEIEKK
+797 EQWFNEKINEK
-807 WIFLKKLRSEINN
+807 WIFLKTLRSEINN
-820 AVELKRNEKAVGSG
+820 YIEQKRNEKIIGSG
-834 LDTNI
+834 LECSV
-839 HISLEEKYL
+839 HISLDNKYNTHL
-848 SNLEKIDLSELF
+848 SDIDLAELF
-860 ICSGSTINSKNYNF
+860 ICSEVTTDNKEKKFEEIKSEGSIDTLKVIVEKAEGSKC
-874 KNLQNIKNNQLDNLK
+874 
-889 IIVNKADG
+889 
-897 TKCSHCWKIL
+897 THCWKVL
-907 STKCNRANCGIN
+907 KNKCYRNNCGIN

>member
-1 MSETKVNLPKT
+1 MSDTKVNLPKT

-17 ANLPAKEPELLKLW
+17 ANLPTKEPELLKFW
-31 SSIKLYE
+31 SEINLYDNL
-38 QQRSQSLDKEK
+38 RSNSLTKEK

-76 VIRYQQLLGKNAV
+76 IIRYQQMSGKNAV

-108 YKKKGKDKKNISIVE
+108 YKKKGKDKKNISIIE

-128 RDFATSWIATQ
+128 RDFASSWIAKQ
-139 KEQFKRLGVEGDWSN
+139 KDQFKRLGVEGDWKN
-154 PYTTM
+154 PYMTM

-173 FLKNGGLYNG
+173 FLQNGGLYNG
-183 FKPVLWSVVEAT
+183 YKPVLWSVVEAT

-207 KSNTIFAK
+207 KSNTIFTK
-215 FPVQGKFHN
+215 FPIQGK
-224 LENVNIV
+224 LEELDDVKII

-241 CNRALAFNSNYEYSL
+241 CNRALAFNSNYEYSILEVLQNDKKEKILVATQL
-256 VEVTKDSQKE
+256 VEQVLKE
-266 TVILAKNL
+266 CNISDYKILHSLKGAKL
-274 INSVI
+274 S
-279 DSCDIKDFKIIES
+279 
-292 FPGSEFK
+292 GA
-299 NMKCFHPFKEHGY
+299 KCYHPFKKYGY
-312 DFEIPLLEGDFV
+312 DFDVPLLDAEFV

-346 GLKNNIK
+346 GLKNNIR

-360 NGHYTNLIKKF
+360 NGHYTNVIKKF

-380 KIIIEELKISK
+380 KIIIEELQINNS
-391 KLLGSGTLTHS
+391 LLGSGTLLHS

-417 TPQWFISMESNDLR
+417 TPQWFISMDTNELR
-431 KVALK
+431 NVSLK
-436 AIDNTKFYPP
+436 AIDNTIFYPA
-446 VGQNRL
+446 VGKNRL

-472 PIPIFVNRKTN
+472 PIPIFVHKKTGK
-483 EPLVDEEVF
+483 PLVDKEVF
-492 QRIENIFL
+492 EKIEEIF
-500 KEGSDAWFLKKDE
+500 KQEGSDAWFTKKSQD
-513 EFLGSKYNASDFRKV
+513 FLGSKYNENDFTKV
-528 NDIVEVWFDSGSSHS
+528 NDIVEVWFDSGSTHS
-543 YVLEKRK
+543 YVLEKRE

-568 WFHSSLLQSSGTR
+568 WFHSSLLHSCGTR
-581 GRAPYESVLC
+581 GRAPYESILC

-609 VVSPDEVIKKYGA
+609 VISPDDVIKKYGA

-640 DNAILEQH
+640 DDSILEQH

-658 FRFLLGNL
+658 FRFVLGNL
-666 NDDLDL
+666 NDTANLDVEV
-672 DPKINLSDL
+672 NEQEL

-689 HKISSLDSDFASLNK
+689 HKVSSLDKAFTGLNTK
-704 NYDFHK
+704 YELHK
-710 IYIDILNFCTIDL
+710 IYVDLLNFCTVDL
-723 SALYFDIRKDSLYC
+723 SAFYFDIRKDILYC
-737 DDINS
+737 DDLNTK
-742 IKRINCT
+742 KRINCIT
-749 KILSIIAQFLLKW
+749 VLSIILKFLLKW
-762 LSPILVFTCE
+762 FSPILVFTCE
-772 EIYQTLKKENFKE
+772 EIYQIIKKNNSKE
-785 SIFLHNFKSFPS
+785 SIFLCDFPKFP
-797 EWISLEIEKK
+797 EQWFNEKINEK
-807 WIFLKKLRSEINN
+807 WIFLKTLRSEINN
-820 AVELKRNEKAVGSG
+820 YIEQKRNEKIIGSG
-834 LDTNI
+834 LECSV
-839 HISLEEKYL
+839 HISLDNKYNTHL
-848 SNLEKIDLSELF
+848 SDVDLAELF
-860 ICSGSTINSKNYNF
+860 ICSEVTINNKEKKFEEIKSEGSIDTLKVIVEKAEGSKC
-874 KNLQNIKNNQLDNLK
+874 
-889 IIVNKADG
+889 
-897 TKCSHCWKIL
+897 THCWKVL
-907 STKCNRANCGIN
+907 KNKCYRNNCGIN

>member
-1 MSETKVNLPKT
+1 MSDTKVNLPKT

-17 ANLPAKEPELLKLW
+17 ANLPTKEPELLKFW
-31 SSIKLYE
+31 SEINLYDNL
-38 QQRSQSLDKEK
+38 RSNSLTKEK

-76 VIRYQQLLGKNAV
+76 IIRYQQMSGKNAV

-108 YKKKGKDKKNISIVE
+108 YKKKGKDKKNISIIE

-128 RDFATSWIATQ
+128 RDFASSWIAKQ
-139 KEQFKRLGVEGDWSN
+139 KEQFKRLGVEGDWKN
-154 PYTTM
+154 PYMTM

-173 FLKNGGLYNG
+173 FLQNGGLYNG
-183 FKPVLWSVVEAT
+183 YKPVLWSVVEAT

-207 KSNTIFAK
+207 KSNTIFTK
-215 FPVQGKFHN
+215 FPIQGK
-224 LENVNIV
+224 LEELDDVKII

-241 CNRALAFNSNYEYSL
+241 CNRALAFNSNYEYSILEVLQNDKKEKILVATQL
-256 VEVTKDSQKE
+256 VEQVLKE
-266 TVILAKNL
+266 CNISDYKILHSLKGAKL
-274 INSVI
+274 S
-279 DSCDIKDFKIIES
+279 
-292 FPGSEFK
+292 GA
-299 NMKCFHPFKEHGY
+299 KCYHPFKKYGY
-312 DFEIPLLEGDFV
+312 DFDVPLLDAEFV

-346 GLKNNIK
+346 GLKNNIR

-360 NGHYTNLIKKF
+360 NGHYTNVIKKF

-380 KIIIEELKISK
+380 KIIIEELQINNS
-391 KLLGSGTLTHS
+391 LLGSGTLLHS

-417 TPQWFISMESNDLR
+417 TPQWFISMDTNELR
-431 KVALK
+431 NISLK
-436 AIDNTKFYPP
+436 AIDNTIFYPA
-446 VGQNRL
+446 VGKNRL

-472 PIPIFVNRKTN
+472 PIPIFVHKKTGK
-483 EPLVDEEVF
+483 PLVDKEVF
-492 QRIENIFL
+492 EKIEEIF
-500 KEGSDAWFLKKDE
+500 KQEGSDAWFTKKSQD
-513 EFLGSKYNASDFRKV
+513 FLGSKYNENDFTKV
-528 NDIVEVWFDSGSSHS
+528 NDIVEVWFDSGSTHS
-543 YVLEKRK
+543 YVLEKRE

-568 WFHSSLLQSSGTR
+568 WFHSSLLHSCGTR
-581 GRAPYESVLC
+581 GRAPYESILC

-609 VVSPDEVIKKYGA
+609 VISPDDVIKKYGA

-640 DNAILEQH
+640 DDSILEQH

-666 NDDLDL
+666 NDTANLDVEV
-672 DPKINLSDL
+672 NEQEL

-689 HKISSLDSDFASLNK
+689 HKVSSLDKAFSGLNTK
-704 NYDFHK
+704 YELHK
-710 IYIDILNFCTIDL
+710 IYVDLLNFCTVDL
-723 SALYFDIRKDSLYC
+723 SAFYFDIRKDILYC
-737 DDINS
+737 DDLNTK
-742 IKRINCT
+742 KRINCIT
-749 KILSIIAQFLLKW
+749 VLSIILKFLLKW
-762 LSPILVFTCE
+762 FSPILVFTCE
-772 EIYQTLKKENFKE
+772 EIYQIIKKNNSKE
-785 SIFLHNFKSFPS
+785 SIFLCDFPKFP
-797 EWISLEIEKK
+797 EQWFNEKINEK
-807 WIFLKKLRSEINN
+807 WIFLKTLRSEINN
-820 AVELKRNEKAVGSG
+820 YIEQKRNEKIIGSG
-834 LDTNI
+834 LECSV
-839 HISLEEKYL
+839 HISLDNKYNTHL
-848 SNLEKIDLSELF
+848 SDIDLAELF
-860 ICSGSTINSKNYNF
+860 ICSEVTINNKEKKFEEIKSEGSIDTLKVIVEKAEGSKC
-874 KNLQNIKNNQLDNLK
+874 
-889 IIVNKADG
+889 
-897 TKCSHCWKIL
+897 THCWKVL
-907 STKCNRANCGIN
+907 KNKCYRNNCGIN

>member
-1 MSETKVNLPKT
+1 MSDTKVNLPKT

-17 ANLPAKEPELLKLW
+17 ANLPTKEPELLKFW
-31 SSIKLYE
+31 SEINLYDNL
-38 QQRSQSLDKEK
+38 RSNSLTKEK

-76 VIRYQQLLGKNAV
+76 IIRYQQMSGKNAV

-108 YKKKGKDKKNISIVE
+108 YKKKGKDKKNISIIE

-128 RDFATSWIATQ
+128 RDFASSWIAKQ
-139 KEQFKRLGVEGDWSN
+139 KEQFKRLGVEGDWKN
-154 PYTTM
+154 PYMTM

-173 FLKNGGLYNG
+173 FLQNGGLYNG
-183 FKPVLWSVVEAT
+183 YKPVLWSVVEAT

-207 KSNTIFAK
+207 KSNTIFTK
-215 FPVQGKFHN
+215 FPIQGK
-224 LENVNIV
+224 LEELDDVKII

-241 CNRALAFNSNYEYSL
+241 CNRALAFNSNYEYSILEVLQNDKKEKILVASQL
-256 VEVTKDSQKE
+256 VEQVLKE
-266 TVILAKNL
+266 CNISDYKILHSFKGAKL
-274 INSVI
+274 S
-279 DSCDIKDFKIIES
+279 
-292 FPGSEFK
+292 GA
-299 NMKCFHPFKEHGY
+299 KCYHPFKKYGY
-312 DFEIPLLEGDFV
+312 DFDVPLLDAEFV

-346 GLKNNIK
+346 GLKNNIR

-360 NGHYTNLIKKF
+360 NGHYTNVIKKF

-380 KIIIEELKISK
+380 KIIIEELQINNS
-391 KLLGSGTLTHS
+391 LLGSGTLLHS

-417 TPQWFISMESNDLR
+417 TPQWFISMDTNELR
-431 KVALK
+431 NVSLK
-436 AIDNTKFYPP
+436 AIDNTIFYPA
-446 VGQNRL
+446 VGKNRL

-472 PIPIFVNRKTN
+472 PIPIFVHKKTGK
-483 EPLVDEEVF
+483 PLVDKEVF
-492 QRIENIFL
+492 EKIEEIF
-500 KEGSDAWFLKKDE
+500 KQEGSDAWFTKKSQD
-513 EFLGSKYNASDFRKV
+513 FLGSKYHENDFTKV
-528 NDIVEVWFDSGSSHS
+528 NDIVEVWFDSGSTHS
-543 YVLEKRK
+543 YVLEKRE

-568 WFHSSLLQSSGTR
+568 WFHSSLLHSCGTR
-581 GRAPYESVLC
+581 GRAPYESILC

-609 VVSPDEVIKKYGA
+609 VISPDDVIKKYGA

-640 DNAILEQH
+640 DDSILEQH

-666 NDDLDL
+666 NDTANLDVEV
-672 DPKINLSDL
+672 NEQDL

-689 HKISSLDSDFASLNK
+689 HKVSSLDKTFSGLNTK
-704 NYDFHK
+704 YELHK
-710 IYIDILNFCTIDL
+710 IYVDLLNFCTVDL
-723 SALYFDIRKDSLYC
+723 SAFYFDIRKDILYC
-737 DDINS
+737 DDLNTK
-742 IKRINCT
+742 KRINCIT
-749 KILSIIAQFLLKW
+749 VLSIILKFLLKW
-762 LSPILVFTCE
+762 FSPILVFTCE
-772 EIYQTLKKENFKE
+772 EIYQIIKKNNSKE
-785 SIFLHNFKSFPS
+785 SIFLCDFPKFP
-797 EWISLEIEKK
+797 EQWFNEKINEK
-807 WIFLKKLRSEINN
+807 WIFLKTLRSEINN
-820 AVELKRNEKAVGSG
+820 YIEQKRNEKIIGSG
-834 LDTNI
+834 LECSV
-839 HISLEEKYL
+839 HISLDNKYNTHL
-848 SNLEKIDLSELF
+848 SDIDLAELF
-860 ICSGSTINSKNYNF
+860 ICSEVTIDNKEKKFEEIKSEGSIDTLKVIVEKAEGSKC
-874 KNLQNIKNNQLDNLK
+874 
-889 IIVNKADG
+889 
-897 TKCSHCWKIL
+897 THCWKVL
-907 STKCNRANCGIN
+907 KNKCYRNNCGIN